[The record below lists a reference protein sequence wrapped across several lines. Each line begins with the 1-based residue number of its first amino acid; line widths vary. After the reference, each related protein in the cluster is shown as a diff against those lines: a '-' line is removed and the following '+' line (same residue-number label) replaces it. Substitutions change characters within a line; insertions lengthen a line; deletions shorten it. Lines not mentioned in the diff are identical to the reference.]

1 MKKRLNRMLSTLLIC
16 SMVMTLMPT
25 TVFATNRKDAVME
38 GYAGGLCEHHP
49 EHDDECGYSKG
60 IAGTACSHEHT
71 DDCYKEVIDCTH
83 RHDEDCYPDEIIW
96 DDETTPSDADRW
108 EPEYCPHICD
118 EESGCITKK
127 LNCQHEH
134 DDECGYSPATRGTPC
149 EFVCEICG
157 VDDDMKT
164 ATPSNAKAVTVAGVQ
179 AMIDALPDAEEV
191 RKGNAEKVKAQL
203 DAIDDAK
210 AELSDEEID
219 ELDLSRYME
228 VAAALE
234 QLLYGVATQSNAV
247 MLADYDG
254 PAIQLG
260 TGGISGPTEE
270 EVDGQGSY
278 YVPNSYIYFGINS
291 ENSSTPIKWRVL
303 DANTANAGTTSGM
316 FLLSEYLLASDVQ
329 FNSNYSKGNAYQG
342 SDAQTWCSSFVGNTS
357 NFSTAE
363 QAVMFGVAKTDSGES
378 GLYSIPWGESRLT
391 ANDKLFFLSVRELAD
406 YVGNYDN
413 APGLAATNTAQSA
426 GVWWLRSPDSGI
438 GYYTGTVYDDGEVVH
453 SLVNYDCA
461 ARPAFNL
468 NSDSILFTSAAEG
481 GKADAAVDSN
491 LTEVSTGSAE
501 WKLTLKDTSRSF
513 NASASNTLIMAGENL
528 TVTYSG
534 AGTGKNEYVSAML
547 ADNSGNIL
555 YYGRIAQNS
564 ANGTASVEIPSD
576 LTAGTYTLK
585 VFSEQYNGDYKTDYA
600 SEFQDITLTV
610 NGKVSEQFNLTPG
623 TTYWFDLSSAGIP
636 GSTNNA
642 LPDTSRH
649 YVPFTYVGSLNAY
662 VLKPA
667 SENVLTSSEEASQAT
682 DKDAKY
688 GYTYKHSLFI
698 ADYTMTHTISWK
710 ILNDNKLIFGTD
722 FQNNRVAYTLRAP
735 SAGNTYAYGD
745 NGGSTPDNNEWDT
758 ILKKAN
764 QSTQTNVSDYI
775 KNWEGIWS
783 YGQDTANTSAF
794 RQYRTIRGRM
804 ISAFSCNMEH
814 KAESLPKYG
823 FRPIL
828 EILDADTLGYDGL
841 KTIVLDLND
850 GKIGNTT
857 GTVNIVV
864 KNSESFTAPESSGLS
879 SPIGKTDTDFCWQG
893 SDGNSYIPGADVPA
907 GVTSLTAQWTPMTY
921 TVMLETNGGTI
932 ADGKDVISYTY
943 GVGATLPTEN
953 DITREGYTFEGWYA
967 DSSFSGAPVTEI
979 SSTDIGNKEF
989 YAKWI
994 ANIYAVTLNTNG
1006 GTIASGKD
1014 ITSYTYGDG
1023 ATLPTANDMTRE
1035 GYTFEG
1041 WYADSS
1047 FSGAPVTEI
1056 SSTDMGNK
1064 EFYAKWTR
1072 NTTPITPGDTVNY
1085 IVEHYKAGN
1094 NGYTLEETEYLGGKI
1109 GEDVTA
1115 EPKIYTGYTYN
1126 PDAVGSVSMGTL
1138 KKISSAADIVTL
1150 KLYYDLTVYTV
1161 TVENDGNGSASAV
1174 PVSATMGEKITLTV
1188 TPNSGYRF
1196 KEWQIVS
1203 GNVTISDDTFTMPA
1217 GNVTVKAL
1225 FERKSSSGSGGDSSS
1240 DRDASSSAI
1249 RKDPIKGRISSDR
1262 GILTGAANSTA
1273 NDGYSHWMQDD
1284 HGWWLR
1290 FADNSYPK
1298 GQKRGTSGSAYAWE
1312 YINGNW
1318 WAFDENGYA
1327 KTGWLWDET
1336 FGGWFY
1342 IDPERGMQTGWVL
1355 IDGVWYYFHPV
1366 SDGRRGIM
1374 YAGQKTP
1381 DGYYVDENGAWDG
1394 KGK

>member
-1 MKKRLNRMLSTLLIC
+1 M
-16 SMVMTLMPT
+16 
-25 TVFATNRKDAVME
+25 
-38 GYAGGLCEHHP
+38 
-49 EHDDECGYSKG
+49 
-60 IAGTACSHEHT
+60 
-71 DDCYKEVIDCTH
+71 
-83 RHDEDCYPDEIIW
+83 
-96 DDETTPSDADRW
+96 
-108 EPEYCPHICD
+108 
-118 EESGCITKK
+118 
-127 LNCQHEH
+127 
-134 DDECGYSPATRGTPC
+134 
-149 EFVCEICG
+149 
-157 VDDDMKT
+157 
-164 ATPSNAKAVTVAGVQ
+164 
-179 AMIDALPDAEEV
+179 
-191 RKGNAEKVKAQL
+191 
-203 DAIDDAK
+203 
-210 AELSDEEID
+210 
-219 ELDLSRYME
+219 
-228 VAAALE
+228 
-234 QLLYGVATQSNAV
+234 
-247 MLADYDG
+247 
-254 PAIQLG
+254 
-260 TGGISGPTEE
+260 
-270 EVDGQGSY
+270 
-278 YVPNSYIYFGINS
+278 
-291 ENSSTPIKWRVL
+291 
-303 DANTANAGTTSGM
+303 
-316 FLLSEYLLASDVQ
+316 
-329 FNSNYSKGNAYQG
+329 
-342 SDAQTWCSSFVGNTS
+342 
-357 NFSTAE
+357 
-363 QAVMFGVAKTDSGES
+363 
-378 GLYSIPWGESRLT
+378 
-391 ANDKLFFLSVRELAD
+391 
-406 YVGNYDN
+406 
-413 APGLAATNTAQSA
+413 
-426 GVWWLRSPDSGI
+426 
-438 GYYTGTVYDDGEVVH
+438 
-453 SLVNYDCA
+453 
-461 ARPAFNL
+461 
-468 NSDSILFTSAAEG
+468 
-481 GKADAAVDSN
+481 
-491 LTEVSTGSAE
+491 
-501 WKLTLKDTSRSF
+501 
-513 NASASNTLIMAGENL
+513 
-528 TVTYSG
+528 
-534 AGTGKNEYVSAML
+534 
-547 ADNSGNIL
+547 
-555 YYGRIAQNS
+555 
-564 ANGTASVEIPSD
+564 
-576 LTAGTYTLK
+576 
-585 VFSEQYNGDYKTDYA
+585 FSEQYNGDYKTDYA
-600 SEFQDITLTV
+600 SEFQNITLTV

-667 SENVLTSSEEASQAT
+667 SENVLTSSEEASQVT

-735 SAGNTYAYGD
+735 SAGHTYAYGD

-794 RQYRTIRGRM
+794 RQFRTIRGRM

-814 KAESLPKYG
+814 KAASLPKYG

-850 GKIGNTT
+850 GKIGDTT

-943 GVGATLPTEN
+943 GAGATLPTEN

-967 DSSFSGAPVTEI
+967 DSDFSGAPVTEI
-979 SSTDIGNKEF
+979 SS
-989 YAKWI
+989 A
-994 ANIYAVTLNTNG
+994 
-1006 GTIASGKD
+1006 
-1014 ITSYTYGDG
+1014 
-1023 ATLPTANDMTRE
+1023 
-1035 GYTFEG
+1035 
-1041 WYADSS
+1041 
-1047 FSGAPVTEI
+1047 
-1056 SSTDMGNK
+1056 DMGNK

-1072 NTTPITPGDTVNY
+1072 NTMPIIPGDTVNY

-1094 NGYTLEETEYLGGKI
+1094 NGYMLEETEKLGDKI
-1109 GEDVTA
+1109 GANVTA

-1126 PDAVGSVSMGTL
+1126 PDVAGSVTSGTL

-1150 KLYYDLTVYTV
+1150 KLYYDLTVYNV
-1161 TVENDGNGSASAV
+1161 TVENDGNGSASAA
-1174 PVSATMGEKITLTV
+1174 PASATMGGKITLTS

-1203 GNVTISDDTFTMPA
+1203 GNVTISGDAFTMPA
-1217 GNVTVKAL
+1217 GKVTVKAL
-1225 FERKSSSGSGGDSSS
+1225 FERKSSGGSGSSS
-1240 DRDASSSAI
+1240 DRDASSAAI

-1273 NDGYSHWMQDD
+1273 NDGYSHWMQDA

-1298 GQKRGTSGSAYAWE
+1298 GQKHGTSSIAYAWE
-1312 YINGNW
+1312 LINGNW
-1318 WAFDENGYA
+1318 WAFDEHGYT

-1355 IDGVWYYFHPV
+1355 IDGAWYYFHLV
-1366 SDGRRGIM
+1366 SDGRKGIM

-1381 DGYYVDENGAWDG
+1381 DGYYVDEKGAWDG
-1394 KGK
+1394 KEK

>member
-16 SMVMTLMPT
+16 SMVMTMMPT

-38 GYAGGLCEHHP
+38 EYAGGLCEHHP
-49 EHDDECGYSKG
+49 EHDDECGYSEG

-71 DDCYKEVIDCTH
+71 DDCYREVIDCTH
-83 RHDEDCYPDEIIW
+83 RHDEDCYPDESIW
-96 DDETTPSDADRW
+96 DDEATPSDADRL
-108 EPEYCPHICD
+108 EPEYCSHICD
-118 EESGCITKK
+118 EESGCVTKK
-127 LNCQHEH
+127 LKCQHEH
-134 DDECGYSPATRGTPC
+134 DDECGYSSTTRGTSC

-157 VDDDMKT
+157 VEDNMEV
-164 ATPSNAKAVTVAGVQ
+164 ATPSNAKAVTVASVQ
-179 AMIDALPDAEEV
+179 AMIDALPDAEKV
-191 RKGNAEKVKAQL
+191 RKDNAEEVKTQL
-203 DAIDDAK
+203 EAIDDAK

-219 ELDLSRYME
+219 ELDISRYME

-234 QLLYGVATQSNAV
+234 QLLYGVATPYNAV

-278 YVPNSYIYFGINS
+278 YAPNSYIYFGVNS
-291 ENSSTPIKWRVL
+291 GNSSTPIKWRVL
-303 DANTANAGTTSGM
+303 NADTANDGTTSGM

-329 FNSNYSKGNAYQG
+329 FRYNESIDNAYQG
-342 SDAQTWCSSFVGNTS
+342 SAAQFWCGLFLSNRL
-357 NFSTAE
+357 NFSTVE
-363 QAVMFGVAKTDSGES
+363 QDAMLGLVKTDSAEDD
-378 GLYSIPWGESRLT
+378 LYSISWGASSLT
-391 ANDKLFFLSVRELAD
+391 ATDKLFFLSVQELAD
-406 YVGNYDN
+406 YVGNYLA
-413 APGLAATNTAQSA
+413 APGMAATNTSLSA
-426 GVWWLRSPDSGI
+426 SEWWLRSP
-438 GYYTGTVYDDGEVVH
+438 YAYVRTAVGTVFKDGNVRY
-453 SLVNYDCA
+453 SSAQNYWA

-468 NSDSILFTSAAEG
+468 DLNAVLFTSAAEG
-481 GKADAAVDSN
+481 GKSDVLVDSN
-491 LTEVSTGSAE
+491 LTEVGTGSTE
-501 WKLTLKDTSRSF
+501 WKLTLRDTSRSF
-513 NASASNTLIMAGENL
+513 NASASNTLVRVGENL

-534 AGTGKNEYVSAML
+534 AGTGEKEYVSAML

-564 ANGTASVEIPSD
+564 ANGTASVAIPSD
-576 LTAGTYTLK
+576 LTTGTYTLK

-662 VLKPA
+662 ALKPA
-667 SENVLTSSEEASQAT
+667 SENVLTSSEEASKVT
-682 DKDAKY
+682 DKDAQY

-698 ADYTMTHTISWK
+698 ADYNVTHGISWK

-735 SAGNTYAYGD
+735 SAGHTYAYGD

-794 RQYRTIRGRM
+794 RQYRTIRGRI

-850 GKIGNTT
+850 GKIGDTT

-967 DSSFSGAPVTEI
+967 DSSFSGTPVTEI
-979 SSTDIGNKEF
+979 SSD
-989 YAKWI
+989 
-994 ANIYAVTLNTNG
+994 
-1006 GTIASGKD
+1006 
-1014 ITSYTYGDG
+1014 
-1023 ATLPTANDMTRE
+1023 
-1035 GYTFEG
+1035 
-1041 WYADSS
+1041 
-1047 FSGAPVTEI
+1047 
-1056 SSTDMGNK
+1056 DMGNK

-1072 NTTPITPGDTVNY
+1072 NTTPIIPGDTVNY

-1094 NGYTLEETEYLGGKI
+1094 NGYMLEETEKLGDKI
-1109 GEDVTA
+1109 GANVTA

-1126 PDAVGSVSMGTL
+1126 PDVAGSVTSGTL

-1161 TVENDGNGSASAV
+1161 TVENDGNGSTSAA

-1203 GNVTISDDTFTMPA
+1203 GNVTISGDAFTMPA
-1217 GNVTVKAL
+1217 GKVTVKAL
-1225 FERKSSSGSGGDSSS
+1225 FERKSSGGSGSSS
-1240 DRDASSSAI
+1240 DRDTSSSVI

-1262 GILTGAANSTA
+1262 GIITGAANSTA
-1273 NDGYSHWMQDD
+1273 NDGYSHWMQNE

-1298 GQKRGTSGSAYAWE
+1298 GRKHGTSGSAYAWE
-1312 YINGNW
+1312 YINGSW

-1327 KTGWLWDET
+1327 KTGWLRDEA

-1342 IDPERGMQTGWVL
+1342 MDPERGMQTGWVL

-1381 DGYYVDENGAWDG
+1381 DGYYVDEKGAWDG
-1394 KGK
+1394 KEK

>member
-38 GYAGGLCEHHP
+38 EYAGGLCEHHP
-49 EHDDECGYSKG
+49 EHDDECGYSEG
-60 IAGTACSHEHT
+60 IAGTDCSHEHT
-71 DDCYKEVIDCTH
+71 DDCYTEVVKCTH

-96 DDETTPSDADRW
+96 DDEATPSDADRW
-108 EPEYCPHICD
+108 EPEDCPHMC
-118 EESGCITKK
+118 EEDSECITKK
-127 LNCQHEH
+127 LNCRHEH

-149 EFVCEICG
+149 EFECEICG

-179 AMIDALPDAEEV
+179 AMIDALPDVEEV

-219 ELDLSRYME
+219 ELDLSHYME

-270 EVDGQGSY
+270 EEDGKGSY
-278 YVPNSYIYFGINS
+278 YVPNSYIYFGVNS
-291 ENSSTPIKWRVL
+291 GNSSTPIKWRVL
-303 DANTANAGTTSGM
+303 DADMANDGTTSGM

-329 FNSNYSKGNAYQG
+329 FNSNVSKSNAYQG
-342 SDAQTWCSSFVGNTS
+342 SDAQTWCSSFAGNIS

-363 QAVMFGVAKTDSGES
+363 QAVMFGVAKIDSAES
-378 GLYSIPWGESRLT
+378 SLYDYPWRESSLT

-406 YVGNYDN
+406 YVGNYIV
-413 APGLAATNTAQSA
+413 APGLVATDTAQRR
-426 GVWWLRSPDSGI
+426 GVWWLRSPSARYNEDA
-438 GYYTGTVYDDGEVVH
+438 GTVPAVG
-453 SLVNYDCA
+453 LVRPNLMDSVWA

-468 NSDSILFTSAAEG
+468 NLNAVLFSSAADG
-481 GKADAAVDSN
+481 GKTDAEIDSN
-491 LTEVSTGSAE
+491 LTEVGTGSAE
-501 WKLTLKDTSRSF
+501 WKLTLKDTDRSF
-513 NASASNTLIMAGENL
+513 NASASNTWVRTGENL
-528 TVTYSG
+528 TITYRG
-534 AGTGKNEYVSAML
+534 ARTGENEYVSAMI

-564 ANGTASVEIPSD
+564 ANGTASVAIPSD
-576 LTAGTYTLK
+576 LTTGTYTLK

-610 NGKVSEQFNLTPG
+610 KGKVSEQFNLTPG
-623 TTYWFDLSSAGIP
+623 TTYLFDLSAMDIP
-636 GSTNNA
+636 GTVNDD
-642 LPDTSRH
+642 LPDKTMH
-649 YVPFTYVGSLNAY
+649 YVPFTYVGTVDAY
-662 VLKPA
+662 VLNSSSSGENGAADDA
-667 SENVLTSSEEASQAT
+667 SGTIDSSAQ
-682 DKDAKY
+682 Y
-688 GYTYKHSLFI
+688 GYTYDHSLFI
-698 ADYTMTHTISWK
+698 ADNVVTHAVSWEA
-710 ILNDNKLIFGTD
+710 LNSKNIIFGTT
-722 FQNNRVAYTLRAP
+722 FQNNGVGYTLRAP
-735 SAGNTYAYGD
+735 SV
-745 NGGSTPDNNEWDT
+745 GSSAADSKGVTPQSNEWDK
-758 ILKKAN
+758 ILDKDN
-764 QSTQTNVSDYI
+764 GYI
-775 KNWEGIWS
+775 KNWSGIFSW
-783 YGQDTANTSAF
+783 GQDSCKIVDRAV
-794 RQYRTIRGRM
+794 RGYYSGHFWIYYDATYPYP
-804 ISAFSCNMEH
+804 IS
-814 KAESLPKYG
+814 G
-823 FRPIL
+823 FRPVL
-828 EILDADTLGYDGL
+828 EALNPDTLGSDGL
-841 KTIVLDLND
+841 KTVALDLN
-850 GKIGNTT
+850 GGSIGDAT
-857 GTVNIVV
+857 GTGNIVV
-864 KNSESFTAPESSGLS
+864 KNGESFTAPENSSLS
-879 SPIGKTDTDFCWQG
+879 SPIGKTDTDFCWMG
-893 SDGNSYIPGADVPA
+893 SDGNSYVPGADVPA
-907 GVTSLTAQWTPMTY
+907 DVTSLTAQWTALIY
-921 TVMLETNGGTI
+921 T
-932 ADGKDVISYTY
+932 
-943 GVGATLPTEN
+943 
-953 DITREGYTFEGWYA
+953 
-967 DSSFSGAPVTEI
+967 
-979 SSTDIGNKEF
+979 
-989 YAKWI
+989 
-994 ANIYAVTLNTNG
+994 VTLNTNG

-1014 ITSYTYGDG
+1014 VTSYTYGDG
-1023 ATLPTANDMTRE
+1023 ATLPTANDITRD
-1035 GYTFEG
+1035 GYIFDG

-1047 FSGAPVTEI
+1047 FSGTPVTAI
-1056 SSTDMGNK
+1056 SSTDIGNK

-1072 NTTPITPGDTVNY
+1072 NTTPIIPGDTVRY

-1094 NGYTLEETEYLGGKI
+1094 NGYTLEETEYPGGKI

-1161 TVENDGNGSASAV
+1161 TVENDGNGSTSAA

-1203 GNVTISDDTFTMPA
+1203 GNVTISGDAFTMPA
-1217 GNVTVKAL
+1217 GKVTVKAL
-1225 FERKSSSGSGGDSSS
+1225 FERKSSGGSGSSS
-1240 DRDASSSAI
+1240 DRDASSAAI

-1262 GILTGAANSTA
+1262 GIITGAANSTA
-1273 NDGYSHWMQDD
+1273 NDGYSHWMQDAY
-1284 HGWWLR
+1284 GWWLR

-1298 GQKRGTSGSAYAWE
+1298 GKKHGTSGIAYAWE
-1312 YINGNW
+1312 LINGNW

-1327 KTGWLWDET
+1327 KTGSLRDET

-1342 IDPERGMQTGWVL
+1342 IDPKRGMQIGWVL

-1366 SDGRRGIM
+1366 SDGRKGIM

-1394 KGK
+1394 KEK

>member
-38 GYAGGLCEHHP
+38 EYAGGLCEHHP
-49 EHDDECGYSKG
+49 EHDDECGYSEG
-60 IAGTACSHEHT
+60 IAGTDCSHEHT
-71 DDCYKEVIDCTH
+71 DDCYTEVVKCTH

-96 DDETTPSDADRW
+96 DDEATPSDADRW
-108 EPEYCPHICD
+108 EPEDCPHMC
-118 EESGCITKK
+118 EEDSECITKK
-127 LNCQHEH
+127 LNCRHEH

-149 EFVCEICG
+149 EFECEICG

-179 AMIDALPDAEEV
+179 AMIDALPDVEEV

-219 ELDLSRYME
+219 ELDLSHYME

-254 PAIQLG
+254 PTIQLG

-270 EVDGQGSY
+270 EEDGKGSY
-278 YVPNSYIYFGINS
+278 YVPNSYIYFGVNS
-291 ENSSTPIKWRVL
+291 GNSSTPIKWRVL
-303 DANTANAGTTSGM
+303 DADMANDGTTSGM

-329 FNSNYSKGNAYQG
+329 FRYNESIDNAYQG
-342 SDAQTWCSSFVGNTS
+342 SAAQFWCGLFLSNRL
-357 NFSTAE
+357 NFSTVE
-363 QAVMFGVAKTDSGES
+363 QDAMLGLVKTDSAEDD
-378 GLYSIPWGESRLT
+378 LYSISWGESSLT
-391 ANDKLFFLSVRELAD
+391 ATDKLFFLSVQELAD
-406 YVGNYDN
+406 YVGNYL
-413 APGLAATNTAQSA
+413 ATPGMAATNTSLSA
-426 GVWWLRSPDSGI
+426 SEWWLRSP
-438 GYYTGTVYDDGEVVH
+438 YAYVRTAVGTVFKDGNVRY
-453 SLVNYDCA
+453 SSAQNYWA

-468 NSDSILFTSAAEG
+468 DLNAVLFTSAAEG
-481 GKADAAVDSN
+481 GKSDVLVDSN
-491 LTEVSTGSAE
+491 LTEVGTGSTE

-513 NASASNTLIMAGENL
+513 NASASNTLVRVGENL

-534 AGTGKNEYVSAML
+534 AGTGKNEYVSAMI

-576 LTAGTYTLK
+576 LTTGTYTLK

-610 NGKVSEQFNLTPG
+610 KGKVSEQFNLTPG
-623 TTYWFDLSSAGIP
+623 TTYLFDLSAMDIP
-636 GSTNNA
+636 GTVNDD
-642 LPDTSRH
+642 LPDKTMH
-649 YVPFTYVGSLNAY
+649 YVPFTYVGTVDAY
-662 VLKPA
+662 VLNSSSSGENGAADDA
-667 SENVLTSSEEASQAT
+667 SGTIDSSAQ
-682 DKDAKY
+682 Y
-688 GYTYKHSLFI
+688 GYTYDHSLFI
-698 ADYTMTHTISWK
+698 ADNVVTHAVSWEA
-710 ILNDNKLIFGTD
+710 LNSKNIIFGTT
-722 FQNNRVAYTLRAP
+722 FQNNGVGYTLRAP
-735 SAGNTYAYGD
+735 SV
-745 NGGSTPDNNEWDT
+745 GSSAADSKGVTPQSNEWDK
-758 ILKKAN
+758 ILDKDN
-764 QSTQTNVSDYI
+764 GYI
-775 KNWEGIWS
+775 KNWSGICSW
-783 YGQDTANTSAF
+783 GQDSCMIVDRAV
-794 RQYRTIRGRM
+794 RGYYSGHFWTYYEATYPYP
-804 ISAFSCNMEH
+804 IS
-814 KAESLPKYG
+814 G
-823 FRPIL
+823 FRPVL
-828 EILDADTLGYDGL
+828 EALNPDTLGSDGL
-841 KTIVLDLND
+841 KTVALDLN
-850 GKIGNTT
+850 GGSIGDAT
-857 GTVNIVV
+857 GTGNIVV
-864 KNSESFTAPESSGLS
+864 KNGESFTAPESSGLS

-943 GVGATLPTEN
+943 GE
-953 DITREGYTFEGWYA
+953 
-967 DSSFSGAPVTEI
+967 
-979 SSTDIGNKEF
+979 
-989 YAKWI
+989 
-994 ANIYAVTLNTNG
+994 
-1006 GTIASGKD
+1006 
-1014 ITSYTYGDG
+1014 G

-1035 GYTFEG
+1035 GYTFDG

-1047 FSGAPVTEI
+1047 FSGAPVMEISNTDIGNKEFYAKWNANIYAVTLNPNAGTIASGKDITSYTYGNGATLPTSNDMTREGYTFEGWYADSLFSGAPVTEI
-1056 SSTDMGNK
+1056 NSTDMGNK

-1072 NTTPITPGDTVNY
+1072 NTTPIIPGDTVNY

-1094 NGYTLEETEYLGGKI
+1094 NGYMLEETEKLGDKI
-1109 GEDVTA
+1109 GANVTA

-1126 PDAVGSVSMGTL
+1126 PDVAGSVTSGTL

-1150 KLYYDLTVYTV
+1150 KLYYDLTVYNV
-1161 TVENDGNGSASAV
+1161 TVENDGNGSASAA
-1174 PVSATMGEKITLTV
+1174 PASATMGGKITLTV

-1249 RKDPIKGRISSDR
+1249 RKDPVRGWTSSDR
-1262 GILTGAANSTA
+1262 GIITGAANSMA
-1273 NDGYSHWMQDD
+1273 NDGYSHWMQDAY
-1284 HGWWLR
+1284 GWWLR

-1298 GQKRGTSGSAYAWE
+1298 GQKHGMSGIAYMWE

-1327 KTGWLWDET
+1327 KIGWLRDET

-1342 IDPERGMQTGWVL
+1342 IDPERGMQTGWVRL
-1355 IDGVWYYFHPV
+1355 GGAWYYFHQV
-1366 SDGRRGIM
+1366 SDGRKGIM
-1374 YAGQKTP
+1374 YAGRKTP

-1394 KGK
+1394 KEK

>member
-1 MKKRLNRMLSTLLIC
+1 MSTSSTL
-16 SMVMTLMPT
+16 
-25 TVFATNRKDAVME
+25 
-38 GYAGGLCEHHP
+38 
-49 EHDDECGYSKG
+49 
-60 IAGTACSHEHT
+60 
-71 DDCYKEVIDCTH
+71 
-83 RHDEDCYPDEIIW
+83 
-96 DDETTPSDADRW
+96 
-108 EPEYCPHICD
+108 
-118 EESGCITKK
+118 
-127 LNCQHEH
+127 
-134 DDECGYSPATRGTPC
+134 
-149 EFVCEICG
+149 
-157 VDDDMKT
+157 
-164 ATPSNAKAVTVAGVQ
+164 
-179 AMIDALPDAEEV
+179 V
-191 RKGNAEKVKAQL
+191 RV
-203 DAIDDAK
+203 
-210 AELSDEEID
+210 
-219 ELDLSRYME
+219 
-228 VAAALE
+228 
-234 QLLYGVATQSNAV
+234 
-247 MLADYDG
+247 
-254 PAIQLG
+254 
-260 TGGISGPTEE
+260 
-270 EVDGQGSY
+270 
-278 YVPNSYIYFGINS
+278 
-291 ENSSTPIKWRVL
+291 
-303 DANTANAGTTSGM
+303 
-316 FLLSEYLLASDVQ
+316 
-329 FNSNYSKGNAYQG
+329 
-342 SDAQTWCSSFVGNTS
+342 
-357 NFSTAE
+357 
-363 QAVMFGVAKTDSGES
+363 
-378 GLYSIPWGESRLT
+378 
-391 ANDKLFFLSVRELAD
+391 
-406 YVGNYDN
+406 
-413 APGLAATNTAQSA
+413 
-426 GVWWLRSPDSGI
+426 
-438 GYYTGTVYDDGEVVH
+438 
-453 SLVNYDCA
+453 
-461 ARPAFNL
+461 
-468 NSDSILFTSAAEG
+468 
-481 GKADAAVDSN
+481 
-491 LTEVSTGSAE
+491 
-501 WKLTLKDTSRSF
+501 
-513 NASASNTLIMAGENL
+513 GENL

-600 SEFQDITLTV
+600 SEFQNITLTV

-667 SENVLTSSEEASQAT
+667 SENVLTSSEEASQVT

-735 SAGNTYAYGD
+735 SAGHTYAYGD

-794 RQYRTIRGRM
+794 RQFRTIRGRM

-814 KAESLPKYG
+814 KAASLPKYG

-850 GKIGNTT
+850 GKIGDTT

-943 GVGATLPTEN
+943 GEGATLPTAN
-953 DITREGYTFEGWYA
+953 DMTREGYTFDGWYA
-967 DSSFSGAPVTEI
+967 DSSFSGAPVMEI
-979 SSTDIGNKEF
+979 SNTDIGNKEF
-989 YAKWI
+989 YAKWN
-994 ANIYAVTLNTNG
+994 ANIYAVTLNPNG

-1014 ITSYTYGDG
+1014 VTSYTYGEG

-1041 WYADSS
+1041 WYADSD

-1072 NTTPITPGDTVNY
+1072 NTMPIIPGDTVNY

-1094 NGYTLEETEYLGGKI
+1094 NGYMLEETEKLGDKI
-1109 GEDVTA
+1109 GANVTA

-1126 PDAVGSVSMGTL
+1126 PDVAGSVTSGTL

-1150 KLYYDLTVYTV
+1150 KLYYDLTVYNV
-1161 TVENDGNGSASAV
+1161 TVENDGNGSASAA
-1174 PVSATMGEKITLTV
+1174 PASATMGGKITLTS

-1196 KEWQIVS
+1196 KEWHIVS
-1203 GNVTISDDTFTMPA
+1203 GDVTISGDVFTMPA
-1217 GNVTVKAL
+1217 GNVVVKAV
-1225 FERKSSSGSGGDSSS
+1225 FERKSSDGSGRDSSS
-1240 DRDASSSAI
+1240 DRDTSSSAI
-1249 RKDPIKGRISSDR
+1249 RKDPIRGWTSSDR
-1262 GILTGAANSTA
+1262 GIITGAANSIA

-1298 GQKRGTSGSAYAWE
+1298 GQKRGTSGTAYVWE
-1312 YINGNW
+1312 LINGSW

-1327 KTGWLWDET
+1327 KIGWLRDDT

-1342 IDPERGMQTGWVL
+1342 IDPERGMQTGWVRL
-1355 IDGVWYYFHPV
+1355 GGAWYYFHQV
-1366 SDGRRGIM
+1366 SDGRKGIM
-1374 YAGQKTP
+1374 YAGRKTP

-1394 KGK
+1394 KEK

>member
-1 MKKRLNRMLSTLLIC
+1 
-16 SMVMTLMPT
+16 
-25 TVFATNRKDAVME
+25 ME
-38 GYAGGLCEHHP
+38 EYAGGLCEHHP
-49 EHDDECGYSKG
+49 EHDEECGYSEG

-71 DDCYKEVIDCTH
+71 DDCYREVIDCTH
-83 RHDEDCYPDEIIW
+83 RHDEDCYPDESIW
-96 DDETTPSDADRW
+96 DDEATPSDADRL
-108 EPEYCPHICD
+108 EPEYCSHICD
-118 EESGCITKK
+118 EESGCVTKK
-127 LNCQHEH
+127 LKCQHEH
-134 DDECGYSPATRGTPC
+134 DDECGYSSTTRGTSC

-157 VDDDMKT
+157 VEDNMEM
-164 ATPSNAKAVTVAGVQ
+164 ATPSNAKAVTVASVQ
-179 AMIDALPDAEEV
+179 AMIDALPDAEKV
-191 RKGNAEKVKAQL
+191 RKDNAEEVKAQL
-203 DAIDDAK
+203 EAIDDAK

-219 ELDLSRYME
+219 ELDISRYME

-234 QLLYGVATQSNAV
+234 QLLYGVATPYNAV

-270 EVDGQGSY
+270 EEDGKGSY
-278 YVPNSYIYFGINS
+278 YAPSSYVYFGVNS
-291 ENSSTPIKWRVL
+291 GNSSTPIKWRVL
-303 DANTANAGTTSGM
+303 DADMANDGTTSGM
-316 FLLSEYLLASDVQ
+316 FLLSEYLLASGVQ
-329 FNSNYSKGNAYQG
+329 FRYNESIDNAYQG
-342 SDAQTWCSSFVGNTS
+342 SAAQFWCGLFLSNRL
-357 NFSTAE
+357 NFSTVE
-363 QAVMFGVAKTDSGES
+363 QDAMLGLVKTDSAEDD
-378 GLYSIPWGESRLT
+378 LYSISWGESSLT
-391 ANDKLFFLSVRELAD
+391 ATDKLFFLSVQELAD
-406 YVGNYDN
+406 YVGNYL
-413 APGLAATNTAQSA
+413 ATPGMAATNTSLSA
-426 GVWWLRSPDSGI
+426 SEWWLRSP
-438 GYYTGTVYDDGEVVH
+438 YAYVRTAVGTVFKDGNVRY
-453 SLVNYDCA
+453 SSAQNYWA

-468 NSDSILFTSAAEG
+468 DLNAVLFTSAAEG
-481 GKADAAVDSN
+481 GKSDVLVDSN
-491 LTEVSTGSAE
+491 LTEVGTGSTE
-501 WKLTLKDTSRSF
+501 WKLTLRDTSRSF
-513 NASASNTLIMAGENL
+513 NASASNTLVRVGENL

-534 AGTGKNEYVSAML
+534 AGTGEKEYVSAML

-662 VLKPA
+662 ALKPA
-667 SENVLTSSEEASQAT
+667 SENVLTSSEEASKVT
-682 DKDAKY
+682 DKDAQY

-698 ADYTMTHTISWK
+698 ADYNVTHGISWK

-735 SAGNTYAYGD
+735 SAGHTYAYGD

-764 QSTQTNVSDYI
+764 QSTQTNISDYI

-783 YGQDTANTSAF
+783 YGQDTANTSDF
-794 RQYRTIRGRM
+794 RQYRTIRGRI

-850 GKIGNTT
+850 GKIGDTT

-893 SDGNSYIPGADVPA
+893 SDGNSYIPGAEVPA

-943 GVGATLPTEN
+943 GAGATLPTEN

-967 DSSFSGAPVTEI
+967 DSSFSGTPVTEI
-979 SSTDIGNKEF
+979 SSD
-989 YAKWI
+989 
-994 ANIYAVTLNTNG
+994 
-1006 GTIASGKD
+1006 
-1014 ITSYTYGDG
+1014 
-1023 ATLPTANDMTRE
+1023 
-1035 GYTFEG
+1035 
-1041 WYADSS
+1041 
-1047 FSGAPVTEI
+1047 
-1056 SSTDMGNK
+1056 DMGNK
-1064 EFYAKWTR
+1064 EFYAKWMR
-1072 NTTPITPGDTVNY
+1072 NTTPIIPGDTVNY
-1085 IVEHYKAGN
+1085 VVEHYKASD
-1094 NGYTLEETEYLGGKI
+1094 NGYTLEETEKLGDKI
-1109 GEDVTA
+1109 GSNVTA

-1126 PDAVGSVSMGTL
+1126 PDAVGSVTRATL

-1161 TVENDGNGSASAV
+1161 TVEHDGNGSASAV

-1196 KEWQIVS
+1196 QEWQIVS
-1203 GNVTISDDTFTMPA
+1203 GDVTISDDTFTMPA
-1217 GNVTVKAL
+1217 GNVVVKAV
-1225 FERKSSSGSGGDSSS
+1225 FERKSSDGGGRDSSS
-1240 DRDASSSAI
+1240 DRDTSSSTI

-1262 GILTGAANSTA
+1262 GIITGAANSTA
-1273 NDGYSHWMQDD
+1273 NDGYSHWMQNE

-1298 GQKRGTSGSAYAWE
+1298 GRKHGMSGSAYAWE
-1312 YINGNW
+1312 LINGSW
-1318 WAFDENGYA
+1318 WAFDENSYA
-1327 KTGWLWDET
+1327 KTGWLRDEA

-1342 IDPERGMQTGWVL
+1342 IDPERGMQTGWVRL
-1355 IDGVWYYFHPV
+1355 DGVWYYFHPV
-1366 SDGRRGIM
+1366 SDGRKGIM

-1381 DGYYVDENGAWDG
+1381 DGYYVDEKGAWDG
-1394 KGK
+1394 KEK

>member
-16 SMVMTLMPT
+16 SMVMTMMPT

-38 GYAGGLCEHHP
+38 EYAGGLCEHHP
-49 EHDDECGYSKG
+49 EHDDECGYSEG

-71 DDCYKEVIDCTH
+71 DDCYREVIDCTH
-83 RHDEDCYPDEIIW
+83 RHDEDCYPGESIW
-96 DDETTPSDADRW
+96 DDEATPSDADRL
-108 EPEYCPHICD
+108 EPEYCSHICD
-118 EESGCITKK
+118 EESGCVTKK
-127 LNCQHEH
+127 LKCQHEH
-134 DDECGYSPATRGTPC
+134 DDECGYSSTTRGTSC

-157 VDDDMKT
+157 VEDNMEM
-164 ATPSNAKAVTVAGVQ
+164 ATPSNAKAVTVASVQ
-179 AMIDALPDAEEV
+179 AMIDALPDAEKV
-191 RKGNAEKVKAQL
+191 RKDNAEEVKAQL
-203 DAIDDAK
+203 EAIDDAK

-219 ELDLSRYME
+219 ELDISRYME

-234 QLLYGVATQSNAV
+234 QLLYGVATPYNAV

-270 EVDGQGSY
+270 EEDGKGSY
-278 YVPNSYIYFGINS
+278 YAPNSYIYFGVNS
-291 ENSSTPIKWRVL
+291 GNSSTPIKWRVL
-303 DANTANAGTTSGM
+303 DADTANDGTTSGM

-329 FNSNYSKGNAYQG
+329 FRYNESIDNAYQG
-342 SDAQTWCSSFVGNTS
+342 SAAQFWCGLFLSNRL
-357 NFSTAE
+357 NFSTVE
-363 QAVMFGVAKTDSGES
+363 QDAMLGLVKTDSAEDD
-378 GLYSIPWGESRLT
+378 LYSISWGESSLT
-391 ANDKLFFLSVRELAD
+391 ATDKLFFLSVQELAD
-406 YVGNYDN
+406 YVGNYL
-413 APGLAATNTAQSA
+413 ATPGMAATNTSLSA
-426 GVWWLRSPDSGI
+426 SEWWLRSP
-438 GYYTGTVYDDGEVVH
+438 YAYVRTAVGTVFKDGNVRY
-453 SLVNYDCA
+453 SSAQNYWA

-468 NSDSILFTSAAEG
+468 DLNAVLFTSAAEG
-481 GKADAAVDSN
+481 GKSDVLVDSN
-491 LTEVSTGSAE
+491 LTEVGTGSTE

-513 NASASNTLIMAGENL
+513 NASASNTLVRVGENL

-735 SAGNTYAYGD
+735 SAGHTYAYGD

-794 RQYRTIRGRM
+794 RQYRTICGRI

-814 KAESLPKYG
+814 KEGSLPKYG

-850 GKIGNTT
+850 GKIGDTT

-967 DSSFSGAPVTEI
+967 DSSFSGTPVTEI
-979 SSTDIGNKEF
+979 SSD
-989 YAKWI
+989 
-994 ANIYAVTLNTNG
+994 
-1006 GTIASGKD
+1006 
-1014 ITSYTYGDG
+1014 
-1023 ATLPTANDMTRE
+1023 
-1035 GYTFEG
+1035 
-1041 WYADSS
+1041 
-1047 FSGAPVTEI
+1047 
-1056 SSTDMGNK
+1056 DMGNK
-1064 EFYAKWTR
+1064 EFYAKWMR
-1072 NTTPITPGDTVNY
+1072 NTTPIIPGDTVNY
-1085 IVEHYKAGN
+1085 VVEHYKASD
-1094 NGYTLEETEYLGGKI
+1094 NGYTLEETEKLGDKI
-1109 GEDVTA
+1109 GSNVTA

-1161 TVENDGNGSASAV
+1161 TVENDGNGSASAA

-1203 GNVTISDDTFTMPA
+1203 GDVTISDDTFTMPA
-1217 GNVTVKAL
+1217 GNVVVKAV
-1225 FERKSSSGSGGDSSS
+1225 FERKSSDGGGRDSSS
-1240 DRDASSSAI
+1240 DRDTSSSAI
-1249 RKDPIKGRISSDR
+1249 RKDPIRGWTSSDR
-1262 GILTGAANSTA
+1262 GIITGAANSTA
-1273 NDGYSHWMQDD
+1273 NDGYSHWMQNE

-1298 GQKRGTSGSAYAWE
+1298 GRKHGMSGSAYAWE
-1312 YINGNW
+1312 LINGSW
-1318 WAFDENGYA
+1318 WAFDENSYA
-1327 KTGWLWDET
+1327 KTGWLRDEA

-1342 IDPERGMQTGWVL
+1342 MDPERGMQTGWVL

-1381 DGYYVDENGAWDG
+1381 DGYYVDEKGAWDG
-1394 KGK
+1394 KEK

>member
-1 MKKRLNRMLSTLLIC
+1 
-16 SMVMTLMPT
+16 
-25 TVFATNRKDAVME
+25 
-38 GYAGGLCEHHP
+38 
-49 EHDDECGYSKG
+49 
-60 IAGTACSHEHT
+60 
-71 DDCYKEVIDCTH
+71 
-83 RHDEDCYPDEIIW
+83 
-96 DDETTPSDADRW
+96 
-108 EPEYCPHICD
+108 
-118 EESGCITKK
+118 
-127 LNCQHEH
+127 
-134 DDECGYSPATRGTPC
+134 
-149 EFVCEICG
+149 
-157 VDDDMKT
+157 
-164 ATPSNAKAVTVAGVQ
+164 
-179 AMIDALPDAEEV
+179 
-191 RKGNAEKVKAQL
+191 
-203 DAIDDAK
+203 
-210 AELSDEEID
+210 
-219 ELDLSRYME
+219 
-228 VAAALE
+228 
-234 QLLYGVATQSNAV
+234 
-247 MLADYDG
+247 
-254 PAIQLG
+254 
-260 TGGISGPTEE
+260 
-270 EVDGQGSY
+270 
-278 YVPNSYIYFGINS
+278 
-291 ENSSTPIKWRVL
+291 
-303 DANTANAGTTSGM
+303 M

-329 FNSNYSKGNAYQG
+329 FNSNVSKGNAYQG
-342 SDAQTWCSSFVGNTS
+342 SDAQTWCSSFAGNIS

-363 QAVMFGVAKTDSGES
+363 QAVMFGVAKIDSAES
-378 GLYSIPWGESRLT
+378 SLYDYPWRESSLT

-406 YVGNYDN
+406 YVGNYIV
-413 APGLAATNTAQSA
+413 APGLVATDTAQRR
-426 GVWWLRSPDSGI
+426 GVWWLRSPSARYNEDA
-438 GYYTGTVYDDGEVVH
+438 GTVPAVG
-453 SLVNYDCA
+453 LVRPNLMDSVWA

-468 NSDSILFTSAAEG
+468 NLNAVLFSSAADG
-481 GKADAAVDSN
+481 GKTDAEIDSN
-491 LTEVSTGSAE
+491 LTEVGTGSAE
-501 WKLTLKDTSRSF
+501 WKLTLRDTSRSF
-513 NASASNTLIMAGENL
+513 NASASNTLVRVGENL

-547 ADNSGNIL
+547 VDSSGNIL

-564 ANGTASVEIPSD
+564 ANGTTSVAIPSD

-600 SEFQDITLTV
+600 IEFQDITLTV
-610 NGKVSEQFNLTPG
+610 NGKVSEQFNLTAG

-698 ADYTMTHTISWK
+698 ADYNVTHGISWK

-735 SAGNTYAYGD
+735 SAGHTYAYGD

-794 RQYRTIRGRM
+794 RQYRTIRGRI

-850 GKIGNTT
+850 GKIGDTT

-893 SDGNSYIPGADVPA
+893 SDGNSYIPGAEVPA

-943 GVGATLPTEN
+943 GAGATLPTEN

-967 DSSFSGAPVTEI
+967 DSSFSGTPVTEI
-979 SSTDIGNKEF
+979 SSD
-989 YAKWI
+989 
-994 ANIYAVTLNTNG
+994 
-1006 GTIASGKD
+1006 
-1014 ITSYTYGDG
+1014 
-1023 ATLPTANDMTRE
+1023 
-1035 GYTFEG
+1035 
-1041 WYADSS
+1041 
-1047 FSGAPVTEI
+1047 
-1056 SSTDMGNK
+1056 DMGNK
-1064 EFYAKWTR
+1064 EFYAKWMR
-1072 NTTPITPGDTVNY
+1072 NTTPIIPGDTVNY
-1085 IVEHYKAGN
+1085 VVEHYKASD
-1094 NGYTLEETEYLGGKI
+1094 NGYTLEETEKLGDKI
-1109 GEDVTA
+1109 GSNVTA

-1161 TVENDGNGSASAV
+1161 TVENDGNGSASAA

-1196 KEWQIVS
+1196 QEWQIVS
-1203 GNVTISDDTFTMPA
+1203 GDVMISDDTFTMPA
-1217 GNVTVKAL
+1217 GNVVVKAV
-1225 FERKSSSGSGGDSSS
+1225 FERKSSDGGGRDSSS
-1240 DRDASSSAI
+1240 DRDTSSSAI

-1262 GILTGAANSTA
+1262 GIITGAANSTA
-1273 NDGYSHWMQDD
+1273 NDGYSHWMQNE

-1298 GQKRGTSGSAYAWE
+1298 GRKHGTSGSAYAWE
-1312 YINGNW
+1312 YINGSW

-1327 KTGWLWDET
+1327 KTGWLRDEA

-1342 IDPERGMQTGWVL
+1342 MDPERGMQTGWVL

-1381 DGYYVDENGAWDG
+1381 DGYYVDEKGAWDG
-1394 KGK
+1394 KEK

>member
-1 MKKRLNRMLSTLLIC
+1 
-16 SMVMTLMPT
+16 
-25 TVFATNRKDAVME
+25 ME
-38 GYAGGLCEHHP
+38 EYAGGLCEHHP
-49 EHDDECGYSKG
+49 EHDDECGYSEG

-71 DDCYKEVIDCTH
+71 DDCYREVIDCTH
-83 RHDEDCYPDEIIW
+83 RHDEDCYPGESIW
-96 DDETTPSDADRW
+96 DDEATPSDADRL
-108 EPEYCPHICD
+108 EPEYCSHICD
-118 EESGCITKK
+118 EESGCVTKK
-127 LNCQHEH
+127 LKCQHEH
-134 DDECGYSPATRGTPC
+134 DDECGYSSTTRGTSC

-157 VDDDMKT
+157 VEDNMEM
-164 ATPSNAKAVTVAGVQ
+164 ATPSNAKAVTVASVQ
-179 AMIDALPDAEEV
+179 AMIDALPDAEKV
-191 RKGNAEKVKAQL
+191 RKDNAEEVKAQL
-203 DAIDDAK
+203 EAIDDAK

-219 ELDLSRYME
+219 ELDISRYME

-234 QLLYGVATQSNAV
+234 QLLYGVATPYNAV

-270 EVDGQGSY
+270 EEDGKGSY
-278 YVPNSYIYFGINS
+278 YAPNSYIYFGVNS
-291 ENSSTPIKWRVL
+291 GNSSTPIKWRVL
-303 DANTANAGTTSGM
+303 DADTANDGTTSGM

-329 FNSNYSKGNAYQG
+329 FRYNESIDNAYQG
-342 SDAQTWCSSFVGNTS
+342 SAAQFWCGLFLSNRL
-357 NFSTAE
+357 NFSTVE
-363 QAVMFGVAKTDSGES
+363 QDAMLGLVKTDSAEDD
-378 GLYSIPWGESRLT
+378 LYSISWGESSLT
-391 ANDKLFFLSVRELAD
+391 ATDKLFFLSVQELAD
-406 YVGNYDN
+406 YVGNYL
-413 APGLAATNTAQSA
+413 ATPGMAATNTSLSA
-426 GVWWLRSPDSGI
+426 SEWWLRSP
-438 GYYTGTVYDDGEVVH
+438 YAYVRTAVGTVFKDGNVRY
-453 SLVNYDCA
+453 SSAQNYWA

-468 NSDSILFTSAAEG
+468 DLNAVLFTSAAEG
-481 GKADAAVDSN
+481 GKSDVLVDSN
-491 LTEVSTGSAE
+491 LTEVGTGSTE
-501 WKLTLKDTSRSF
+501 WKLTLRDTSRSF
-513 NASASNTLIMAGENL
+513 NASASNTLVRVGENL

-547 ADNSGNIL
+547 ADSNGNIL

-600 SEFQDITLTV
+600 SGFQDITLTV

-662 VLKPA
+662 ALKPA
-667 SENVLTSSEEASQAT
+667 SENVLTSSEEASKVT
-682 DKDAKY
+682 DKDAQY

-698 ADYTMTHTISWK
+698 ADYNVTHGISWK

-735 SAGNTYAYGD
+735 SAGHTYAYGD

-794 RQYRTIRGRM
+794 RQYRTIRGRI

-850 GKIGNTT
+850 GKIGDTT

-893 SDGNSYIPGADVPA
+893 SDGNSYIPGAEVPA

-943 GVGATLPTEN
+943 GE
-953 DITREGYTFEGWYA
+953 
-967 DSSFSGAPVTEI
+967 
-979 SSTDIGNKEF
+979 
-989 YAKWI
+989 
-994 ANIYAVTLNTNG
+994 
-1006 GTIASGKD
+1006 
-1014 ITSYTYGDG
+1014 G

-1047 FSGAPVTEI
+1047 FSGTPVTEI
-1056 SSTDMGNK
+1056 SSDDMGNK
-1064 EFYAKWTR
+1064 EFYAKWMR
-1072 NTTPITPGDTVNY
+1072 NTTPIIPGDTVNY
-1085 IVEHYKAGN
+1085 VVEHYKASD
-1094 NGYTLEETEYLGGKI
+1094 NGYTLEETEKLGDKI
-1109 GEDVTA
+1109 GSNVTA

-1161 TVENDGNGSASAV
+1161 TVENDGNGSASAA

-1203 GNVTISDDTFTMPA
+1203 GDVTISGDVFTMPA
-1217 GNVTVKAL
+1217 GNVVVKAV
-1225 FERKSSSGSGGDSSS
+1225 FERKSSDGGGRDSSS
-1240 DRDASSSAI
+1240 DRDTSSSAI
-1249 RKDPIKGRISSDR
+1249 RKDPIRGWTSSDR
-1262 GILTGAANSTA
+1262 GIITGAANSTA
-1273 NDGYSHWMQDD
+1273 NDGYSHWMQNE

-1298 GQKRGTSGSAYAWE
+1298 GQKHGMSGIAYMWE

-1327 KTGWLWDET
+1327 KIGWLRDEA

-1342 IDPERGMQTGWVL
+1342 MDPERGMQTGWVL

-1381 DGYYVDENGAWDG
+1381 DGYYVDEKGAWDG
-1394 KGK
+1394 KEK

>member
-38 GYAGGLCEHHP
+38 EYAGGLCEHHP
-49 EHDDECGYSKG
+49 EHDDECGYSEG

-71 DDCYKEVIDCTH
+71 DDCYKEVINCTH

-96 DDETTPSDADRW
+96 DDEATPSDADRW
-108 EPEYCPHICD
+108 EPEECPHMCE
-118 EESGCITKK
+118 EESECISQK
-127 LNCQHEH
+127 LNCRHKH

-149 EFVCEICG
+149 EFDCEICG

-179 AMIDALPDAEEV
+179 AMIDALPDVEEV

-210 AELSDEEID
+210 VELSDEEID

-438 GYYTGTVYDDGEVVH
+438 GYYTGTVYDDGEVVN
-453 SLVNYDCA
+453 SLVNDDWA

-481 GKADAAVDSN
+481 GKSDAAVDSN
-491 LTEVSTGSAE
+491 LTEVGTGSAE
-501 WKLTLKDTSRSF
+501 WKLTLKDTDRSF
-513 NASASNTLIMAGENL
+513 NASASNTLVRAGENL

-534 AGTGKNEYVSAML
+534 AGTGENEYVSAML

-564 ANGTASVEIPSD
+564 ANGTASVAIPSD
-576 LTAGTYTLK
+576 FTAGTYTLK

-610 NGKVSEQFNLTPG
+610 RGKVSEQFDLTCG
-623 TTYWFDLSSAGIP
+623 TTYWFDLSAMGIP
-636 GSTNNA
+636 GTVNDV
-642 LPDTSRH
+642 LPDKTMH
-649 YVPFTYVGSLNAY
+649 YVPFTFVGTVDAY
-662 VLKPA
+662 VLNSSSSGVTGAADDA
-667 SENVLTSSEEASQAT
+667 SGTRDNRAQ
-682 DKDAKY
+682 Y
-688 GYTYKHSLFI
+688 GYTYDHSLFI
-698 ADYTMTHTISWK
+698 ADDIVTHIISWNA
-710 ILNDNKLIFGTD
+710 LNSRSCIFGTT
-722 FQNNRVAYTLRAP
+722 FQNNGVAYTLRAT
-735 SAGNTYAYGD
+735 SAGSD
-745 NGGSTPDNNEWDT
+745 SEGSNDGTPQSNEWDK
-758 ILKKAN
+758 ILDKN
-764 QSTQTNVSDYI
+764 NGYI
-775 KNWEGIWS
+775 KNWSGEYSW
-783 YGQDTANTSAF
+783 GQDTYSSHWSGRAARGCNSA
-794 RQYRTIRGRM
+794 RNWVSQAVSYSGL
-804 ISAFSCNMEH
+804 SV
-814 KAESLPKYG
+814 G
-823 FRPIL
+823 FRPVL
-828 EILDADTLGYDGL
+828 EILNPDALGSDGL
-841 KTIVLDLND
+841 KTVVLDLN
-850 GKIGNTT
+850 GGRIGAAT

-864 KNSESFTAPESSGLS
+864 KNGESFIAPASNVLS
-879 SPIGKTDTDFCWQG
+879 RPAGNTDTYFCWQG
-893 SDGNSYIPGADVPA
+893 SDGNFYVPGADVPA

-932 ADGKDVISYTY
+932 ADGKDVTSYTY

-953 DITREGYTFEGWYA
+953 DITREGYTFDGWYA
-967 DSSFSGAPVTEI
+967 DNSFSSAPVMEI
-979 SSTDIGNKEF
+979 SNTDIGNKEF
-989 YAKWI
+989 YAKWN

-1014 ITSYTYGDG
+1014 VTSYTYGEG

-1035 GYTFEG
+1035 GYTFDG
-1041 WYADSS
+1041 WYADSD

-1056 SSTDMGNK
+1056 SSADMGNK

-1072 NTTPITPGDTVNY
+1072 NTTPIIPGDTVNY

-1109 GEDVTA
+1109 GADVTA

-1126 PDAVGSVSMGTL
+1126 PDAAGSIPKGTL

-1150 KLYYDLTVYTV
+1150 KLYYDLTVYNV
-1161 TVENDGNGSASAV
+1161 IVENDGNGSASAA
-1174 PVSATMGEKITLTV
+1174 PASATMGEKITLTL

-1203 GNVTISDDTFTMPA
+1203 GDVTISGDAFTMPA
-1217 GNVTVKAL
+1217 GNVIVKAV
-1225 FERKSSSGSGGDSSS
+1225 FERKSSDGSGRDSSS
-1240 DRDASSSAI
+1240 DRDTSSAAI
-1249 RKDPIKGRISSDR
+1249 RKDPIRGWTSSDR
-1262 GILTGAANSTA
+1262 GIITGAANSTA
-1273 NDGYSHWMQDD
+1273 NDGYSHWMQDAY
-1284 HGWWLR
+1284 GWWLR

-1298 GQKRGTSGSAYAWE
+1298 GQKHGMSGIAYMWE

-1327 KTGWLWDET
+1327 KIGWLRDET

-1342 IDPERGMQTGWVL
+1342 IDPEQGMQTGWVRL
-1355 IDGVWYYFHPV
+1355 GGAWYYFHQV
-1366 SDGRRGIM
+1366 SDGRKGIM
-1374 YAGQKTP
+1374 YAGRKTP

-1394 KGK
+1394 KEK

>member
-16 SMVMTLMPT
+16 SMVMTMMPT

-38 GYAGGLCEHHP
+38 EYAGGLCEHHP
-49 EHDDECGYSKG
+49 EHDEECGYSEG

-71 DDCYKEVIDCTH
+71 DDCYREVIDCTH
-83 RHDEDCYPDEIIW
+83 RHDEDCYPDESIW
-96 DDETTPSDADRW
+96 DDEATPSDADRL
-108 EPEYCPHICD
+108 EPEYCSHICD
-118 EESGCITKK
+118 EESGCVTKK
-127 LNCQHEH
+127 LKCQHEH
-134 DDECGYSPATRGTPC
+134 DDECGYSSTTRGTSC

-157 VDDDMKT
+157 VEDNMEM
-164 ATPSNAKAVTVAGVQ
+164 ATPSNAKAVTVASVQ
-179 AMIDALPDAEEV
+179 AMIDALPDAEKV
-191 RKGNAEKVKAQL
+191 RKDNAEEVKAQL
-203 DAIDDAK
+203 EAIDDAK

-219 ELDLSRYME
+219 ELDISRYME

-234 QLLYGVATQSNAV
+234 QLLYGVATPYNAV

-270 EVDGQGSY
+270 EEDGKGSY
-278 YVPNSYIYFGINS
+278 YAPSSYVYFGVNS
-291 ENSSTPIKWRVL
+291 GNSSTPIKWRVL
-303 DANTANAGTTSGM
+303 DADMANDGTTSGM
-316 FLLSEYLLASDVQ
+316 FLLSEYLLASGVQ
-329 FNSNYSKGNAYQG
+329 FRYNESIDNAYQG
-342 SDAQTWCSSFVGNTS
+342 SAAQFWCGLFLSNRL
-357 NFSTAE
+357 NFSTVE
-363 QAVMFGVAKTDSGES
+363 QDAMLGLVKTDSAEDD
-378 GLYSIPWGESRLT
+378 LYSISWGESSLT
-391 ANDKLFFLSVRELAD
+391 ATDKLFFLSVQELAD
-406 YVGNYDN
+406 YVGNYL
-413 APGLAATNTAQSA
+413 ATPGMAATNTSLSA
-426 GVWWLRSPDSGI
+426 SEWWLRSP
-438 GYYTGTVYDDGEVVH
+438 YAYVRTAVGTVFKDGNVRY
-453 SLVNYDCA
+453 SSAQNYWA

-468 NSDSILFTSAAEG
+468 DLNAVLFTSAAEG
-481 GKADAAVDSN
+481 GKSDVLVDSN
-491 LTEVSTGSAE
+491 LTEVGTGSTE
-501 WKLTLKDTSRSF
+501 WKLTLRDTSRSF
-513 NASASNTLIMAGENL
+513 NASASNTLVRVGENL

-534 AGTGKNEYVSAML
+534 AGTGEKEYVSAML

-698 ADYTMTHTISWK
+698 ADYNVTHGISWK

-735 SAGNTYAYGD
+735 SAGHTYAYGD

-794 RQYRTIRGRM
+794 RQYRTIRGRI

-850 GKIGNTT
+850 GKIGDTT

-893 SDGNSYIPGADVPA
+893 SDGNSYIPGAEVPA

-943 GVGATLPTEN
+943 GAGATLPTEN

-967 DSSFSGAPVTEI
+967 DSSFSGTPVTEI
-979 SSTDIGNKEF
+979 SSD
-989 YAKWI
+989 
-994 ANIYAVTLNTNG
+994 
-1006 GTIASGKD
+1006 
-1014 ITSYTYGDG
+1014 
-1023 ATLPTANDMTRE
+1023 
-1035 GYTFEG
+1035 
-1041 WYADSS
+1041 
-1047 FSGAPVTEI
+1047 
-1056 SSTDMGNK
+1056 DMGNK
-1064 EFYAKWTR
+1064 EFYAKWMR
-1072 NTTPITPGDTVNY
+1072 NTTPIIPGDTVNY
-1085 IVEHYKAGN
+1085 VVEHYKASD
-1094 NGYTLEETEYLGGKI
+1094 NGYTLEETEKLGDKI
-1109 GEDVTA
+1109 GSNVTA

-1161 TVENDGNGSASAV
+1161 TVENDGNGSASAA

-1203 GNVTISDDTFTMPA
+1203 GDVTISGDVFTMPA
-1217 GNVTVKAL
+1217 GNVVVKAV
-1225 FERKSSSGSGGDSSS
+1225 FERKSSDGGGRDSSS
-1240 DRDASSSAI
+1240 DRDTSSSAI
-1249 RKDPIKGRISSDR
+1249 RKDPIRGWTSSDR
-1262 GILTGAANSTA
+1262 GIITGAANSTA
-1273 NDGYSHWMQDD
+1273 NDGYSHWMQNE

-1298 GQKRGTSGSAYAWE
+1298 GRKHGMSGSAYAWE
-1312 YINGNW
+1312 LINGNW

-1327 KTGWLWDET
+1327 KTGWLRDEA

-1342 IDPERGMQTGWVL
+1342 MDPERGMQTGWVL

-1381 DGYYVDENGAWDG
+1381 DGYYVDEKGAWDG
-1394 KGK
+1394 KEK

>member
-38 GYAGGLCEHHP
+38 EYAGGLCEHHP
-49 EHDDECGYSKG
+49 EHDDECGYSEG
-60 IAGTACSHEHT
+60 IAGTDCSHEHT
-71 DDCYKEVIDCTH
+71 DDCYTEVVKCTH

-96 DDETTPSDADRW
+96 DDEATPSDADRW
-108 EPEYCPHICD
+108 EPEDCPHICD

-134 DDECGYSPATRGTPC
+134 DEECGYSPATRGTPC
-149 EFVCEICG
+149 EFVCEICD
-157 VDDDMKT
+157 VEDDMEM
-164 ATPSNAKAVTVAGVQ
+164 ATPSNAKAVTVASVQ
-179 AMIDALPDAEEV
+179 DMIDALPDVEEV
-191 RKGNAEKVKAQL
+191 RKGNAEKVKAQME
-203 DAIDDAK
+203 AIDDAK

-219 ELDLSRYME
+219 ELDLSRYLE

-260 TGGISGPTEE
+260 TGGISEPTEE
-270 EVDGQGSY
+270 EEDGKGSY
-278 YVPNSYIYFGINS
+278 YVPNSYIYFGVNS
-291 ENSSTPIKWRVL
+291 GNSSRPIKWRVL
-303 DANTANAGTTSGM
+303 DADTANDGTTSGM

-329 FNSNYSKGNAYQG
+329 FNSNVSKGNAYQG
-342 SDAQTWCSSFVGNTS
+342 SDAQTWCSSFAGNIS

-363 QAVMFGVAKTDSGES
+363 QATMFGVAKIDSAES
-378 GLYSIPWGESRLT
+378 SLYDYPWRESSLT

-406 YVGNYDN
+406 YVGNYIV
-413 APGLAATNTAQSA
+413 APGLVATDTAQRR
-426 GVWWLRSPDSGI
+426 GVWWLRSPSARYNEDA
-438 GYYTGTVYDDGEVVH
+438 GTVPAVG
-453 SLVNYDCA
+453 LVRPNLMDSVWA

-468 NSDSILFTSAAEG
+468 NLNAVLFSSAADG
-481 GKADAAVDSN
+481 GKTDAEIDSN
-491 LTEVSTGSAE
+491 LTEVGTGSAE
-501 WKLTLKDTSRSF
+501 WKLTLRDTSRSF
-513 NASASNTLIMAGENL
+513 NASASNTLVRVGENL

-534 AGTGKNEYVSAML
+534 AGTGEKEYVSAML

-564 ANGTASVEIPSD
+564 ANGTASVAIPSD

-698 ADYTMTHTISWK
+698 ADYNVTHGISWK

-735 SAGNTYAYGD
+735 SAGHTYAYGD

-794 RQYRTIRGRM
+794 RQYRTIRGRI

-850 GKIGNTT
+850 GKIGDTT

-893 SDGNSYIPGADVPA
+893 SDGNSYIPGAEVPA

-943 GVGATLPTEN
+943 GAGATLPTEN

-967 DSSFSGAPVTEI
+967 DSSFSGTPVTEI
-979 SSTDIGNKEF
+979 SSD
-989 YAKWI
+989 
-994 ANIYAVTLNTNG
+994 
-1006 GTIASGKD
+1006 
-1014 ITSYTYGDG
+1014 
-1023 ATLPTANDMTRE
+1023 
-1035 GYTFEG
+1035 
-1041 WYADSS
+1041 
-1047 FSGAPVTEI
+1047 
-1056 SSTDMGNK
+1056 DMGNK
-1064 EFYAKWTR
+1064 EFYAKWMR
-1072 NTTPITPGDTVNY
+1072 NTTPIIPGDTVNY
-1085 IVEHYKAGN
+1085 VVEHYKASD
-1094 NGYTLEETEYLGGKI
+1094 NGYTLEETEKLGDKI
-1109 GEDVTA
+1109 GSNVTA

-1161 TVENDGNGSASAV
+1161 TVENDGNGSASAA

-1196 KEWQIVS
+1196 QEWQIVS
-1203 GNVTISDDTFTMPA
+1203 GDVTISGDVFTMPA
-1217 GNVTVKAL
+1217 GNVVVKAV
-1225 FERKSSSGSGGDSSS
+1225 FERKSSDGGGRDSSS
-1240 DRDASSSAI
+1240 DRDTSSSAI
-1249 RKDPIKGRISSDR
+1249 RKDPIRGWTSSDR
-1262 GILTGAANSTA
+1262 GIITGAANSTA
-1273 NDGYSHWMQDD
+1273 NDGYSHWMQNE

-1298 GQKRGTSGSAYAWE
+1298 GRKHGMSGSAYAWE
-1312 YINGNW
+1312 LINGNW

-1327 KTGWLWDET
+1327 KTGWLRDEA

-1342 IDPERGMQTGWVL
+1342 MDPERGMQTGWVL

-1381 DGYYVDENGAWDG
+1381 DGYYVDEKGAWDG
-1394 KGK
+1394 KEK

>member
-38 GYAGGLCEHHP
+38 EYAGGLCEHHP
-49 EHDDECGYSKG
+49 EHDDECGYSEG
-60 IAGTACSHEHT
+60 IAGTDCSHEHT
-71 DDCYKEVIDCTH
+71 DDCYTEVVKCTH

-96 DDETTPSDADRW
+96 DDEATPSDADRW
-108 EPEYCPHICD
+108 EPEDCPHMC
-118 EESGCITKK
+118 EEDSECITKK
-127 LNCQHEH
+127 LNCRHEH

-149 EFVCEICG
+149 EFECEICG

-179 AMIDALPDAEEV
+179 AMIDALPDVEEV

-219 ELDLSRYME
+219 ELDLSHYME

-270 EVDGQGSY
+270 EEDGKGSY
-278 YVPNSYIYFGINS
+278 YVPNSYIYFGVNS
-291 ENSSTPIKWRVL
+291 GNSSTPIKWRVL
-303 DANTANAGTTSGM
+303 DADMANDGTTSGM

-329 FNSNYSKGNAYQG
+329 FRYNESIDNAYQG
-342 SDAQTWCSSFVGNTS
+342 SAAQFWCGLFLSNRL
-357 NFSTAE
+357 NFSTVE
-363 QAVMFGVAKTDSGES
+363 QDAMLGLVKTDSAEDD
-378 GLYSIPWGESRLT
+378 LYSISWGESSLT
-391 ANDKLFFLSVRELAD
+391 ATDKLFFLSVQELAD
-406 YVGNYDN
+406 YVGNYL
-413 APGLAATNTAQSA
+413 ATPGMAATNTSLSA
-426 GVWWLRSPDSGI
+426 SEWWLRSP
-438 GYYTGTVYDDGEVVH
+438 YAYVRTAVGTVFKDGNVRY
-453 SLVNYDCA
+453 SSAQNYWA

-468 NSDSILFTSAAEG
+468 DLNAVLFTSAAEG
-481 GKADAAVDSN
+481 GKSDVLVDSN
-491 LTEVSTGSAE
+491 LTEVGTGSTE

-513 NASASNTLIMAGENL
+513 NASASNTLVRVGENL

-534 AGTGKNEYVSAML
+534 AGTGKNEYVSAMI

-576 LTAGTYTLK
+576 LTTGTYTLK

-610 NGKVSEQFNLTPG
+610 KGKVSEQFNLTPG
-623 TTYWFDLSSAGIP
+623 TTYLFDLSAMDIP
-636 GSTNNA
+636 GTVNDD
-642 LPDTSRH
+642 LPDKTMH
-649 YVPFTYVGSLNAY
+649 YVPFTYVGTVDAY
-662 VLKPA
+662 VLNSSSSGENGAADDA
-667 SENVLTSSEEASQAT
+667 SGTIDSSAQ
-682 DKDAKY
+682 Y
-688 GYTYKHSLFI
+688 GYTYDHSLFI
-698 ADYTMTHTISWK
+698 ADNVVTHAVSWEA
-710 ILNDNKLIFGTD
+710 LNSKNIIFGTT
-722 FQNNRVAYTLRAP
+722 FQNNGVGYTLRAP
-735 SAGNTYAYGD
+735 SV
-745 NGGSTPDNNEWDT
+745 GSSAADSKGVTPQSNEWDK
-758 ILKKAN
+758 ILDKDN
-764 QSTQTNVSDYI
+764 GYI
-775 KNWEGIWS
+775 KNWSGICSW
-783 YGQDTANTSAF
+783 GQDSCMIVDRAV
-794 RQYRTIRGRM
+794 RGYYSGHFWTYYEATYPYP
-804 ISAFSCNMEH
+804 IS
-814 KAESLPKYG
+814 G
-823 FRPIL
+823 FRPVL
-828 EILDADTLGYDGL
+828 EALNPDTLGSDGL
-841 KTIVLDLND
+841 KTVALDLN
-850 GKIGNTT
+850 GGSIGDAT
-857 GTVNIVV
+857 GTGNIVV

-943 GVGATLPTEN
+943 GEGATLPTAN
-953 DITREGYTFEGWYA
+953 DMTREGYTFDGWYA
-967 DSSFSGAPVTEI
+967 DSSFSGAPVMEI
-979 SSTDIGNKEF
+979 SNTDIGNKEF
-989 YAKWI
+989 YAKWN
-994 ANIYAVTLNTNG
+994 ANIYVVTLNPNG

-1014 ITSYTYGDG
+1014 ITSYTYGNG
-1023 ATLPTANDMTRE
+1023 ATLPTSNDMTRE

-1041 WYADSS
+1041 WYADSD

-1056 SSTDMGNK
+1056 SSADMGNK

-1072 NTTPITPGDTVNY
+1072 NTTPIIPGDTVNY

-1094 NGYTLEETEYLGGKI
+1094 NGYMLEETEKLGDKI
-1109 GEDVTA
+1109 GANVTA

-1126 PDAVGSVSMGTL
+1126 PDVAGSVTSGTL

-1150 KLYYDLTVYTV
+1150 KLYYDLTVYNV
-1161 TVENDGNGSASAV
+1161 TVENDGNGSASAA
-1174 PVSATMGEKITLTV
+1174 PASATMGGKITLTS

-1196 KEWQIVS
+1196 KEWHIVS
-1203 GNVTISDDTFTMPA
+1203 GDVTISGDVFTMPA
-1217 GNVTVKAL
+1217 GNVVVKAV
-1225 FERKSSSGSGGDSSS
+1225 FERKSSDGSGRDSSS
-1240 DRDASSSAI
+1240 DRDTSSSAI
-1249 RKDPIKGRISSDR
+1249 RKDPIRGWTSSDR
-1262 GILTGAANSTA
+1262 GIITGAANSIA

-1298 GQKRGTSGSAYAWE
+1298 GQKRGTSGTAYVWE
-1312 YINGNW
+1312 LINGSW

-1327 KTGWLWDET
+1327 KIGWLRDDT

-1342 IDPERGMQTGWVL
+1342 IDPERGMQTGWVRL
-1355 IDGVWYYFHPV
+1355 GGAWYYFHQV
-1366 SDGRRGIM
+1366 SDGRKGIM
-1374 YAGQKTP
+1374 YAGRKTP
-1381 DGYYVDENGAWDG
+1381 DGYYVDENGAWMAKKNKSAG
-1394 KGK
+1394 I

>member
-16 SMVMTLMPT
+16 SMVMTMMPT

-38 GYAGGLCEHHP
+38 EYAGGLCEHHP
-49 EHDDECGYSKG
+49 EHDEECGYSEG

-71 DDCYKEVIDCTH
+71 DDCYREVIDCTH
-83 RHDEDCYPDEIIW
+83 RHDEDCYPDESIW
-96 DDETTPSDADRW
+96 DDEATPSDADRL
-108 EPEYCPHICD
+108 EPEYCSHICD
-118 EESGCITKK
+118 EESGCVTKK
-127 LNCQHEH
+127 LKCQHEH
-134 DDECGYSPATRGTPC
+134 DDECGYSPTTRGTSC

-157 VDDDMKT
+157 VEDNMEM
-164 ATPSNAKAVTVAGVQ
+164 ATPSNAKAVTVASVQ
-179 AMIDALPDAEEV
+179 AMIDALPDAEKV
-191 RKGNAEKVKAQL
+191 RKDNAEEVKAQL
-203 DAIDDAK
+203 EAIDDAK

-219 ELDLSRYME
+219 ELDISRYME

-234 QLLYGVATQSNAV
+234 QLLYGVATPYNAV

-270 EVDGQGSY
+270 EEDGKGSY
-278 YVPNSYIYFGINS
+278 YAPNSYIYFGVNS
-291 ENSSTPIKWRVL
+291 GNSSTPIKWRVL
-303 DANTANAGTTSGM
+303 DADTANDGTTSGM

-329 FNSNYSKGNAYQG
+329 FRYNESIDNAYQG
-342 SDAQTWCSSFVGNTS
+342 SAAQFWCGLFLSNRL
-357 NFSTAE
+357 NFSTVE
-363 QAVMFGVAKTDSGES
+363 QDAMLGLVKTDSAEDD
-378 GLYSIPWGESRLT
+378 LYSISWGESSLT
-391 ANDKLFFLSVRELAD
+391 ATDKLFFLSVQELAD
-406 YVGNYDN
+406 YVGNYL
-413 APGLAATNTAQSA
+413 ATPGMAATNTSLSA
-426 GVWWLRSPDSGI
+426 SEWWLRSP
-438 GYYTGTVYDDGEVVH
+438 YAYVRTAVGTVFKDGNVRY
-453 SLVNYDCA
+453 SSAQNYWA

-468 NSDSILFTSAAEG
+468 DLNAVLFTSAAEG
-481 GKADAAVDSN
+481 GKSDVLVDSN
-491 LTEVSTGSAE
+491 LTEVGTGSTE
-501 WKLTLKDTSRSF
+501 WKLTLRDTSRSF
-513 NASASNTLIMAGENL
+513 NASASNTLVRVGENL

-547 ADNSGNIL
+547 ADSNGNIL

-600 SEFQDITLTV
+600 SGFQDITLTV

-662 VLKPA
+662 ALKPA
-667 SENVLTSSEEASQAT
+667 SENVLTSSEEASKVT
-682 DKDAKY
+682 DKDAQY

-698 ADYTMTHTISWK
+698 ADYNVTHGISWK

-735 SAGNTYAYGD
+735 SAGHTYAYGD

-794 RQYRTIRGRM
+794 RQYRTIRGRI

-828 EILDADTLGYDGL
+828 EILDADTLDYDGL

-850 GKIGNTT
+850 GKIGDTT

-879 SPIGKTDTDFCWQG
+879 SPIGKTDTDFCWLG

-967 DSSFSGAPVTEI
+967 DSSFSGTPVTEI
-979 SSTDIGNKEF
+979 SSD
-989 YAKWI
+989 
-994 ANIYAVTLNTNG
+994 
-1006 GTIASGKD
+1006 
-1014 ITSYTYGDG
+1014 
-1023 ATLPTANDMTRE
+1023 
-1035 GYTFEG
+1035 
-1041 WYADSS
+1041 
-1047 FSGAPVTEI
+1047 
-1056 SSTDMGNK
+1056 DMGNK
-1064 EFYAKWTR
+1064 EFYAKWMR
-1072 NTTPITPGDTVNY
+1072 NTTPIIPGDTVNY
-1085 IVEHYKAGN
+1085 VVEHYKASD
-1094 NGYTLEETEYLGGKI
+1094 NGYTLEETEKLGDKI
-1109 GEDVTA
+1109 GSNVTA

-1161 TVENDGNGSASAV
+1161 TVENDGNGSASAA

-1196 KEWQIVS
+1196 QEWQIVS
-1203 GNVTISDDTFTMPA
+1203 GDVMISDDTFTMPA
-1217 GNVTVKAL
+1217 GNVVVKAV
-1225 FERKSSSGSGGDSSS
+1225 FERKSSDGGGRDSSS
-1240 DRDASSSAI
+1240 DRDTSSSAI

-1262 GILTGAANSTA
+1262 GIITGAANSTA
-1273 NDGYSHWMQDD
+1273 NDGYSHWMQNE

-1298 GQKRGTSGSAYAWE
+1298 GRKHGTSGSAYAWE
-1312 YINGNW
+1312 YINGSW

-1327 KTGWLWDET
+1327 KTGWLRDEA

-1342 IDPERGMQTGWVL
+1342 MDPERGMQTGWVL

-1381 DGYYVDENGAWDG
+1381 DGYYVDEKGAWDG
-1394 KGK
+1394 KEK

>member
-38 GYAGGLCEHHP
+38 EYAGGLCEHHP
-49 EHDDECGYSKG
+49 EHDDECGYSEG

-71 DDCYKEVIDCTH
+71 DDCYKEVINCTH

-96 DDETTPSDADRW
+96 DDEATPSNADRW
-108 EPEYCPHICD
+108 EPEECPHMCE
-118 EESGCITKK
+118 EESECISQK
-127 LNCQHEH
+127 LNCRHKH

-149 EFVCEICG
+149 EFDCEICG

-179 AMIDALPDAEEV
+179 AMIDALPDVEDV
-191 RKGNAEKVKAQL
+191 RKGNAEKVKVQL

-219 ELDLSRYME
+219 ELDLFRYME

-270 EVDGQGSY
+270 EEEGKGSY
-278 YVPNSYIYFGINS
+278 YVPNSYVYFGVNS
-291 ENSSTPIKWRVL
+291 GNSSTPIKWRVL
-303 DANTANAGTTSGM
+303 DADTANDGTTSGM

-406 YVGNYDN
+406 YVGNYCD

-438 GYYTGTVYDDGEVVH
+438 GYYTGTVYDDGEVVN
-453 SLVNYDCA
+453 SLVNHDWA

-468 NSDSILFTSAAEG
+468 NSDSILFTSAADG
-481 GKADAAVDSN
+481 GKTDAAVNGN
-491 LTEVSTGSAE
+491 LTEVGTGSAE

-513 NASASNTLIMAGENL
+513 SASASSTLVRVGENL

-600 SEFQDITLTV
+600 SEFQNITLTV

-667 SENVLTSSEEASQAT
+667 SENVLTSSEEASQVT

-735 SAGNTYAYGD
+735 SAGHTYAYGD

-794 RQYRTIRGRM
+794 RQFRTIRGRM

-814 KAESLPKYG
+814 KAASLPKYG

-850 GKIGNTT
+850 GKIGDTT

-943 GVGATLPTEN
+943 GE
-953 DITREGYTFEGWYA
+953 
-967 DSSFSGAPVTEI
+967 
-979 SSTDIGNKEF
+979 
-989 YAKWI
+989 
-994 ANIYAVTLNTNG
+994 
-1006 GTIASGKD
+1006 
-1014 ITSYTYGDG
+1014 G

-1035 GYTFEG
+1035 GYTFDG

-1047 FSGAPVTEI
+1047 FSSAPVMEISNTDIGNKEFYAKWNANIYAVTLNPNAGTIASGKDITSYTYGNGATLPTSNDMTREGYTFEGWYADSLFSGAPVTEI
-1056 SSTDMGNK
+1056 NSTDMGNK

-1072 NTTPITPGDTVNY
+1072 NTTPIIPGDTVNY

-1094 NGYTLEETEYLGGKI
+1094 NGYMLEETEKLGDKI
-1109 GEDVTA
+1109 GANVTA

-1126 PDAVGSVSMGTL
+1126 PDVAGSVTSGTL

-1150 KLYYDLTVYTV
+1150 KLYYDLTVYNV
-1161 TVENDGNGSASAV
+1161 TVENDGNGSASAA
-1174 PVSATMGEKITLTV
+1174 PASATMGGKITLTV

-1225 FERKSSSGSGGDSSS
+1225 FERKSSSGGDSSS

-1249 RKDPIKGRISSDR
+1249 RKDPVRGWTSSDR
-1262 GILTGAANSTA
+1262 GIITGAANSMA
-1273 NDGYSHWMQDD
+1273 NDGYSHWMQDAY
-1284 HGWWLR
+1284 GWWLR

-1298 GQKRGTSGSAYAWE
+1298 GQKHGMSGIAYMWE

-1327 KTGWLWDET
+1327 KIGWLRDET

-1342 IDPERGMQTGWVL
+1342 IDPERGMQTGWVRL
-1355 IDGVWYYFHPV
+1355 GGAWYYFHQV
-1366 SDGRRGIM
+1366 SDGRKGIM
-1374 YAGQKTP
+1374 YAGRKTP

-1394 KGK
+1394 KEK

>member
-16 SMVMTLMPT
+16 SMVMTMMPT

-38 GYAGGLCEHHP
+38 EYAGGLCEHHP
-49 EHDDECGYSKG
+49 EHDDECGYSEG

-71 DDCYKEVIDCTH
+71 DDCYREVIDCTH
-83 RHDEDCYPDEIIW
+83 RHDEDCYPDESIW
-96 DDETTPSDADRW
+96 DDEATPSDADRL
-108 EPEYCPHICD
+108 EPEYCSHICD
-118 EESGCITKK
+118 EESGCVTKK
-127 LNCQHEH
+127 LKCQHEH
-134 DDECGYSPATRGTPC
+134 DDECGYSSTTRGTSC

-157 VDDDMKT
+157 VEDNMEV
-164 ATPSNAKAVTVAGVQ
+164 ATPSNAKAVTVASVQ
-179 AMIDALPDAEEV
+179 AMIDALPDAEKV
-191 RKGNAEKVKAQL
+191 RKDNAEEVKTQL
-203 DAIDDAK
+203 EAIDDAK

-219 ELDLSRYME
+219 ELDISRYME

-234 QLLYGVATQSNAV
+234 QLLYGVATPYNAV

-270 EVDGQGSY
+270 EEEGKGSY
-278 YVPNSYIYFGINS
+278 YVPNSYIYFGVNS
-291 ENSSTPIKWRVL
+291 GNSSTPIKWRVL
-303 DANTANAGTTSGM
+303 DADTANDGTTSGM

-329 FNSNYSKGNAYQG
+329 FRYNESIDNAYQG
-342 SDAQTWCSSFVGNTS
+342 SAAQFWCGLFLSNRL
-357 NFSTAE
+357 NFSTVE
-363 QAVMFGVAKTDSGES
+363 QDAMLGLVKTDSAEDD
-378 GLYSIPWGESRLT
+378 LYSISWGASSLT
-391 ANDKLFFLSVRELAD
+391 ATDKLFFLSVQELAD
-406 YVGNYDN
+406 YVGNYLA
-413 APGLAATNTAQSA
+413 APGMAATNTSLSA
-426 GVWWLRSPDSGI
+426 SEWWLRSP
-438 GYYTGTVYDDGEVVH
+438 YAYVRTAVGTVFKDGNVRY
-453 SLVNYDCA
+453 SSAQNYWA

-468 NSDSILFTSAAEG
+468 DLNAVLFTSAAEG
-481 GKADAAVDSN
+481 GKSDVLVDSN
-491 LTEVSTGSAE
+491 LTEVGTGSTE
-501 WKLTLKDTSRSF
+501 WKLTLRDTSRSF
-513 NASASNTLIMAGENL
+513 NASASNTLVRVGENL

-534 AGTGKNEYVSAML
+534 AGTGEKEYVSAML

-636 GSTNNA
+636 GATNNA

-735 SAGNTYAYGD
+735 SAGHTYAYGD

-794 RQYRTIRGRM
+794 RQYRTIRGRI

-814 KAESLPKYG
+814 KEGSLPKYG

-850 GKIGNTT
+850 GKIGDTT

-879 SPIGKTDTDFCWQG
+879 SPIGKTDTDFCWLG
-893 SDGNSYIPGADVPA
+893 SDGNSYIPGAYVPA

-943 GVGATLPTEN
+943 GAGATLPTEN

-967 DSSFSGAPVTEI
+967 DSSFSGTPVTEI
-979 SSTDIGNKEF
+979 SSD
-989 YAKWI
+989 
-994 ANIYAVTLNTNG
+994 
-1006 GTIASGKD
+1006 
-1014 ITSYTYGDG
+1014 
-1023 ATLPTANDMTRE
+1023 
-1035 GYTFEG
+1035 
-1041 WYADSS
+1041 
-1047 FSGAPVTEI
+1047 
-1056 SSTDMGNK
+1056 DMGNK
-1064 EFYAKWTR
+1064 EFYAKWMR
-1072 NTTPITPGDTVNY
+1072 NTTPIIPGDTVNY
-1085 IVEHYKAGN
+1085 VVEHYKASD
-1094 NGYTLEETEYLGGKI
+1094 NGYTLEETEKLGDKI
-1109 GEDVTA
+1109 GSNVTA

-1161 TVENDGNGSASAV
+1161 TVENDGNGSASAA

-1203 GNVTISDDTFTMPA
+1203 GDVTISGDVFTMPA
-1217 GNVTVKAL
+1217 GNVVVKAV
-1225 FERKSSSGSGGDSSS
+1225 FERKSSNGGGRDSSS
-1240 DRDASSSAI
+1240 DRDTSSSAI

-1262 GILTGAANSTA
+1262 GIITGAANSTA
-1273 NDGYSHWMQDD
+1273 NDGYSHWMQNE

-1298 GQKRGTSGSAYAWE
+1298 GRKHGMSGSAYAWE
-1312 YINGNW
+1312 LINGNW

-1327 KTGWLWDET
+1327 KTGWLRDEA

-1342 IDPERGMQTGWVL
+1342 MDPERGMQTGWVL
-1355 IDGVWYYFHPV
+1355 IDGVWYYFHPI
-1366 SDGRRGIM
+1366 SDGRKGIM
-1374 YAGQKTP
+1374 YAGQKTS
-1381 DGYYVDENGAWDG
+1381 DGYYVDEKGAWDG
-1394 KGK
+1394 KEK

>member
-16 SMVMTLMPT
+16 SMVMTMMPT

-38 GYAGGLCEHHP
+38 EYAGGLCEHHP
-49 EHDDECGYSKG
+49 EHDEECGYSEG

-71 DDCYKEVIDCTH
+71 DDCYREVIDCTH
-83 RHDEDCYPDEIIW
+83 RHDEDCYPDESIW
-96 DDETTPSDADRW
+96 DDEATPSDADRL
-108 EPEYCPHICD
+108 EPEYCSHICD
-118 EESGCITKK
+118 EESGCVTKK
-127 LNCQHEH
+127 LKCQHEH
-134 DDECGYSPATRGTPC
+134 DDECGYSPTTRGTSC

-157 VDDDMKT
+157 VEDNMEM
-164 ATPSNAKAVTVAGVQ
+164 ATPSNAKAVTVASVQ
-179 AMIDALPDAEEV
+179 AMIDALPDAEKV
-191 RKGNAEKVKAQL
+191 RKDNAEEVKAQL
-203 DAIDDAK
+203 EAIDDAK

-219 ELDLSRYME
+219 ELDISRYME

-234 QLLYGVATQSNAV
+234 QLLYGVATPYNAV

-270 EVDGQGSY
+270 EEDGKGSY
-278 YVPNSYIYFGINS
+278 YAPNSYIYFGVNS
-291 ENSSTPIKWRVL
+291 GNSSTPIKWRVL
-303 DANTANAGTTSGM
+303 DADTANDGTTSGM

-329 FNSNYSKGNAYQG
+329 FRYNESIDNAYQG
-342 SDAQTWCSSFVGNTS
+342 SAAQFWCGLFLSNRL
-357 NFSTAE
+357 NFSTVE
-363 QAVMFGVAKTDSGES
+363 QDAMLGLVKTDSAEDD
-378 GLYSIPWGESRLT
+378 LYSISWGESSLT
-391 ANDKLFFLSVRELAD
+391 ATDKLFFLSVQELAD
-406 YVGNYDN
+406 YVGNYL
-413 APGLAATNTAQSA
+413 ATPGMAATNTSLSA
-426 GVWWLRSPDSGI
+426 SEWWLRSP
-438 GYYTGTVYDDGEVVH
+438 YAYVRTAVGTVFKDGNVRY
-453 SLVNYDCA
+453 SSAQNYWA

-468 NSDSILFTSAAEG
+468 DLNAVLFTSAAEG
-481 GKADAAVDSN
+481 GKSDVLVDSN
-491 LTEVSTGSAE
+491 LTEVGTGSTE
-501 WKLTLKDTSRSF
+501 WKLTLRDTSRSF
-513 NASASNTLIMAGENL
+513 NASASNTLVRVGENL

-698 ADYTMTHTISWK
+698 ADYNVTHGISWK

-735 SAGNTYAYGD
+735 SAGHTYAYGD

-794 RQYRTIRGRM
+794 RQYRTIRGRI

-850 GKIGNTT
+850 GKIGDTT

-893 SDGNSYIPGADVPA
+893 SDGNSYIPGAEVPA

-943 GVGATLPTEN
+943 GAGATLPTEN

-967 DSSFSGAPVTEI
+967 DSSFSGTPVTEI
-979 SSTDIGNKEF
+979 SSD
-989 YAKWI
+989 
-994 ANIYAVTLNTNG
+994 
-1006 GTIASGKD
+1006 
-1014 ITSYTYGDG
+1014 
-1023 ATLPTANDMTRE
+1023 
-1035 GYTFEG
+1035 
-1041 WYADSS
+1041 
-1047 FSGAPVTEI
+1047 
-1056 SSTDMGNK
+1056 DMGNK
-1064 EFYAKWTR
+1064 EFYAKWMR
-1072 NTTPITPGDTVNY
+1072 NTTPIIPGDTVNY
-1085 IVEHYKAGN
+1085 VVEHYKASD
-1094 NGYTLEETEYLGGKI
+1094 NGYTLEETEKLGDKI
-1109 GEDVTA
+1109 GSNVTA

-1126 PDAVGSVSMGTL
+1126 PDAVGSVTRATL

-1196 KEWQIVS
+1196 QEWQIVS
-1203 GNVTISDDTFTMPA
+1203 GDVTISDDTFTMPA
-1217 GNVTVKAL
+1217 GNVVVKAV
-1225 FERKSSSGSGGDSSS
+1225 FERKSSDGGGRDSSS
-1240 DRDASSSAI
+1240 DRDTSSSTI

-1262 GILTGAANSTA
+1262 GIITGAANSTA
-1273 NDGYSHWMQDD
+1273 NDGYSHWMQNE

-1298 GQKRGTSGSAYAWE
+1298 GRKHGTSGSAYAWE
-1312 YINGNW
+1312 LYQW
-1318 WAFDENGYA
+1318 Q
-1327 KTGWLWDET
+1327 L
-1336 FGGWFY
+1336 
-1342 IDPERGMQTGWVL
+1342 V
-1355 IDGVWYYFHPV
+1355 
-1366 SDGRRGIM
+1366 GI
-1374 YAGQKTP
+1374 
-1381 DGYYVDENGAWDG
+1381 
-1394 KGK
+1394 

>member
-16 SMVMTLMPT
+16 SMVMTMMPT

-38 GYAGGLCEHHP
+38 EYAGGLCEHHP
-49 EHDDECGYSKG
+49 EHDDECGYSEG

-71 DDCYKEVIDCTH
+71 DDCYREVIKCTH

-96 DDETTPSDADRW
+96 DDEATPSDADRW
-108 EPEYCPHICD
+108 EPEDCPHMC
-118 EESGCITKK
+118 EEDSECITKK
-127 LNCQHEH
+127 LNCRHEH

-149 EFVCEICG
+149 EFECEICG

-179 AMIDALPDAEEV
+179 AMIDALPDVEEV

-219 ELDLSRYME
+219 ELDLSHYME

-270 EVDGQGSY
+270 EEDGKGSY
-278 YVPNSYIYFGINS
+278 YAPNSYIYFGVNS
-291 ENSSTPIKWRVL
+291 GNSSTPIKWRVL
-303 DANTANAGTTSGM
+303 DADTANDGTTSGM

-329 FNSNYSKGNAYQG
+329 FRYNESIDNAYQG
-342 SDAQTWCSSFVGNTS
+342 SAAQFWCGLFLSNRL
-357 NFSTAE
+357 NFSTVE
-363 QAVMFGVAKTDSGES
+363 QD
-378 GLYSIPWGESRLT
+378 
-391 ANDKLFFLSVRELAD
+391 
-406 YVGNYDN
+406 
-413 APGLAATNTAQSA
+413 
-426 GVWWLRSPDSGI
+426 
-438 GYYTGTVYDDGEVVH
+438 
-453 SLVNYDCA
+453 
-461 ARPAFNL
+461 
-468 NSDSILFTSAAEG
+468 
-481 GKADAAVDSN
+481 
-491 LTEVSTGSAE
+491 
-501 WKLTLKDTSRSF
+501 
-513 NASASNTLIMAGENL
+513 
-528 TVTYSG
+528 
-534 AGTGKNEYVSAML
+534 AML

-698 ADYTMTHTISWK
+698 ADYNVTHGISWK

-735 SAGNTYAYGD
+735 SAGHTYAYGD

-794 RQYRTIRGRM
+794 RQYRTIRGRI

-850 GKIGNTT
+850 GKIGDTT

-893 SDGNSYIPGADVPA
+893 SDGNSYIPGAEVPA

-932 ADGKDVISYTY
+932 ADGKDV
-943 GVGATLPTEN
+943 
-953 DITREGYTFEGWYA
+953 
-967 DSSFSGAPVTEI
+967 
-979 SSTDIGNKEF
+979 
-989 YAKWI
+989 
-994 ANIYAVTLNTNG
+994 
-1006 GTIASGKD
+1006 
-1014 ITSYTYGDG
+1014 TSYTYGEG
-1023 ATLPTANDMTRE
+1023 AALPTANDMTRE

-1047 FSGAPVTEI
+1047 FSGTPVTEI
-1056 SSTDMGNK
+1056 SSDDMGNK
-1064 EFYAKWTR
+1064 EFYAKWMR
-1072 NTTPITPGDTVNY
+1072 NTTPIIPGDTVNY
-1085 IVEHYKAGN
+1085 VVEHYKASD
-1094 NGYTLEETEYLGGKI
+1094 NGYTLEETEKLGDKI
-1109 GEDVTA
+1109 GSNVTA

-1161 TVENDGNGSASAV
+1161 TVENDGNGSASAA

-1203 GNVTISDDTFTMPA
+1203 GDVTISDDTFTMPA
-1217 GNVTVKAL
+1217 GNVVVKAV
-1225 FERKSSSGSGGDSSS
+1225 FERKSSDGGGRDSSS
-1240 DRDASSSAI
+1240 DRDTSSSAI

-1262 GILTGAANSTA
+1262 GIITGAANSTA
-1273 NDGYSHWMQDD
+1273 NDGYSHWMQNE

-1298 GQKRGTSGSAYAWE
+1298 GRKHGMSGSAYAWE
-1312 YINGNW
+1312 LINGNW

-1327 KTGWLWDET
+1327 KTGWLRDEA

-1342 IDPERGMQTGWVL
+1342 MDPERGMQTGWVL

-1381 DGYYVDENGAWDG
+1381 DGYYVDEKGAWDG
-1394 KGK
+1394 KEK

>member
-38 GYAGGLCEHHP
+38 EYAGGLCEHHP
-49 EHDDECGYSKG
+49 EHDDECGYSEG
-60 IAGTACSHEHT
+60 IAGTDCSHEHT
-71 DDCYKEVIDCTH
+71 DDCYTEVVKCTH

-96 DDETTPSDADRW
+96 DDEATPSDADRW
-108 EPEYCPHICD
+108 EPEDCPHMC
-118 EESGCITKK
+118 EEDSECITKK
-127 LNCQHEH
+127 LNCRHEH

-149 EFVCEICG
+149 EFECEICG

-179 AMIDALPDAEEV
+179 AMIDALPDVEDV

-219 ELDLSRYME
+219 ELDLFRYME

-270 EVDGQGSY
+270 EEEGKGSY
-278 YVPNSYIYFGINS
+278 YVPNSYVYFGVNS
-291 ENSSTPIKWRVL
+291 GNSSTPIKWRVL
-303 DANTANAGTTSGM
+303 DADMANDGTTSGM

-329 FNSNYSKGNAYQG
+329 FRYNESIDNAYQG
-342 SDAQTWCSSFVGNTS
+342 SAAQFWCGLFLSNRL
-357 NFSTAE
+357 NFSTVE
-363 QAVMFGVAKTDSGES
+363 QDAMLGLVKTDSAEDD
-378 GLYSIPWGESRLT
+378 LYSISWGESSLT
-391 ANDKLFFLSVRELAD
+391 ATDKLFFLSVQELAD
-406 YVGNYDN
+406 YVGNYL
-413 APGLAATNTAQSA
+413 ATPGMAATNTSLSA
-426 GVWWLRSPDSGI
+426 SEWWLRSP
-438 GYYTGTVYDDGEVVH
+438 YAYVRTAVGTVFKDGNVRY
-453 SLVNYDCA
+453 SSAQNYWA

-468 NSDSILFTSAAEG
+468 DLNAVLFTSAAEG
-481 GKADAAVDSN
+481 GKSDVLVDSN
-491 LTEVSTGSAE
+491 LTEVGTGSTE
-501 WKLTLKDTSRSF
+501 WKLTLRDTSRSF
-513 NASASNTLIMAGENL
+513 NASASNTLVRVGENL

-534 AGTGKNEYVSAML
+534 AGTGKNEYVSAMI

-576 LTAGTYTLK
+576 LTTGTYTLK

-610 NGKVSEQFNLTPG
+610 KGKVSEQFNLTPG
-623 TTYWFDLSSAGIP
+623 TTYLFDLSAMDIP
-636 GSTNNA
+636 GTVNDD
-642 LPDTSRH
+642 LPDKTMH
-649 YVPFTYVGSLNAY
+649 YVPFTYVGTVDAY
-662 VLKPA
+662 VLNSSSSGENGAADDA
-667 SENVLTSSEEASQAT
+667 SGTIDSSAQ
-682 DKDAKY
+682 Y
-688 GYTYKHSLFI
+688 GYTYDHSLFI
-698 ADYTMTHTISWK
+698 ADNVVTHAVSWEA
-710 ILNDNKLIFGTD
+710 LNSKNIIFGTT
-722 FQNNRVAYTLRAP
+722 FQNNGVGYTLRAP
-735 SAGNTYAYGD
+735 SV
-745 NGGSTPDNNEWDT
+745 GSSAADSKGVTPQSNEWDK
-758 ILKKAN
+758 ILDKDN
-764 QSTQTNVSDYI
+764 GYI
-775 KNWEGIWS
+775 KNWSGICSW
-783 YGQDTANTSAF
+783 GQDSCMIVDRAV
-794 RQYRTIRGRM
+794 RGYYSGHFWTYYEASYPYP
-804 ISAFSCNMEH
+804 IS
-814 KAESLPKYG
+814 G
-823 FRPIL
+823 FRPVL
-828 EILDADTLGYDGL
+828 EALNPDTLGSDGL
-841 KTIVLDLND
+841 KTVALDLN
-850 GKIGNTT
+850 GGSIGDAT
-857 GTVNIVV
+857 GTGNIVV
-864 KNSESFTAPESSGLS
+864 KNGESFTAPESSGLS

-943 GVGATLPTEN
+943 GE
-953 DITREGYTFEGWYA
+953 
-967 DSSFSGAPVTEI
+967 
-979 SSTDIGNKEF
+979 
-989 YAKWI
+989 
-994 ANIYAVTLNTNG
+994 
-1006 GTIASGKD
+1006 
-1014 ITSYTYGDG
+1014 G

-1035 GYTFEG
+1035 GYTFDG

-1047 FSGAPVTEI
+1047 FSGAPVMEISNTDIGNKEFYAKWNANIYAVTLNPNAGTIASGKDITSYTYGNGATLPTSNDMTREGYTFEGWYADSLFSGAPVTEI
-1056 SSTDMGNK
+1056 NSTDMGNK

-1072 NTTPITPGDTVNY
+1072 NTTPIIPGDTVNY

-1094 NGYTLEETEYLGGKI
+1094 NGYMLEETEKLGDKI
-1109 GEDVTA
+1109 GANVTA

-1126 PDAVGSVSMGTL
+1126 PDVAGSVTSGTL

-1150 KLYYDLTVYTV
+1150 KLYYDLTVYNV
-1161 TVENDGNGSASAV
+1161 TVENDGNGSASAA
-1174 PVSATMGEKITLTV
+1174 PASATMGGKITLTV

-1249 RKDPIKGRISSDR
+1249 RKDPVRGWTSSDR
-1262 GILTGAANSTA
+1262 GIITGAANSMA
-1273 NDGYSHWMQDD
+1273 NDGYSHWMQDAY
-1284 HGWWLR
+1284 GWWLR

-1298 GQKRGTSGSAYAWE
+1298 GQKHGMSGIAYMWE

-1327 KTGWLWDET
+1327 KIGWLRDET

-1342 IDPERGMQTGWVL
+1342 IDPERGMQTGWVRL
-1355 IDGVWYYFHPV
+1355 GGAWYYFHQV
-1366 SDGRRGIM
+1366 SDGRKGIM
-1374 YAGQKTP
+1374 YAGRKTP

-1394 KGK
+1394 KEK

>member
-16 SMVMTLMPT
+16 SMVMTMMPT

-38 GYAGGLCEHHP
+38 EYAGGLCEHHP
-49 EHDDECGYSKG
+49 EHDDECGYSEG

-71 DDCYKEVIDCTH
+71 DDCYREVIDCTH
-83 RHDEDCYPDEIIW
+83 RHDEDCYPDESIW
-96 DDETTPSDADRW
+96 DDEATPSDADRL
-108 EPEYCPHICD
+108 EPEYCSHICD
-118 EESGCITKK
+118 EESGCVTKK
-127 LNCQHEH
+127 LKCQHEH
-134 DDECGYSPATRGTPC
+134 DDECGYSPTTRGTSC

-157 VDDDMKT
+157 VEDNMEM
-164 ATPSNAKAVTVAGVQ
+164 ATPSNAKAVTVASVQ
-179 AMIDALPDAEEV
+179 AMIDALPDAEKV
-191 RKGNAEKVKAQL
+191 RKDNAEEVKAQL
-203 DAIDDAK
+203 EAIDDAK

-219 ELDLSRYME
+219 ELDISRYME

-234 QLLYGVATQSNAV
+234 QLLYGVATPYNAV

-270 EVDGQGSY
+270 EEDGKGSY
-278 YVPNSYIYFGINS
+278 YAPNSYIYFGVNS
-291 ENSSTPIKWRVL
+291 GNSSTPIKWRVL
-303 DANTANAGTTSGM
+303 DADTANDGTTSGM

-329 FNSNYSKGNAYQG
+329 FRYNESIDNAYQG
-342 SDAQTWCSSFVGNTS
+342 SAAQFWCGLFLSNRL
-357 NFSTAE
+357 NFSTVE
-363 QAVMFGVAKTDSGES
+363 QDAMLGLVKTDSAEDD
-378 GLYSIPWGESRLT
+378 LYSISWGESSLT
-391 ANDKLFFLSVRELAD
+391 ATDKLFFLSVQELAD
-406 YVGNYDN
+406 YVGNYL
-413 APGLAATNTAQSA
+413 ATPGMAATNTSLSA
-426 GVWWLRSPDSGI
+426 SEWWLRSP
-438 GYYTGTVYDDGEVVH
+438 YAYVRTAVGTVFKDGNVRY
-453 SLVNYDCA
+453 SSAQNYWA

-468 NSDSILFTSAAEG
+468 DLNAVLFTSAAEG
-481 GKADAAVDSN
+481 GKSDVLVDSN
-491 LTEVSTGSAE
+491 LTEVGTGSAE
-501 WKLTLKDTSRSF
+501 WKLTLRDTSRSF
-513 NASASNTLIMAGENL
+513 NASASNTLVRVGENL

-534 AGTGKNEYVSAML
+534 AGTGEKEYVSAML
-547 ADNSGNIL
+547 ADSNGNIL

-698 ADYTMTHTISWK
+698 ADYNVTHGISWK

-735 SAGNTYAYGD
+735 SAGHTYAYGD

-783 YGQDTANTSAF
+783 YGQDTANTSSF
-794 RQYRTIRGRM
+794 RQYRTIRGRI

-850 GKIGNTT
+850 GKIGDTT

-893 SDGNSYIPGADVPA
+893 SDGNSYIPGAEVPA

-943 GVGATLPTEN
+943 GAGATLPTEN

-967 DSSFSGAPVTEI
+967 DSSFSGTPVTEI
-979 SSTDIGNKEF
+979 SSD
-989 YAKWI
+989 
-994 ANIYAVTLNTNG
+994 
-1006 GTIASGKD
+1006 
-1014 ITSYTYGDG
+1014 
-1023 ATLPTANDMTRE
+1023 
-1035 GYTFEG
+1035 
-1041 WYADSS
+1041 
-1047 FSGAPVTEI
+1047 
-1056 SSTDMGNK
+1056 DMGNK
-1064 EFYAKWTR
+1064 EFYAKWMR
-1072 NTTPITPGDTVNY
+1072 NTTPIIPGDTVNY
-1085 IVEHYKAGN
+1085 VVEHYKASD
-1094 NGYTLEETEYLGGKI
+1094 NGYTLEETEKLGDKI
-1109 GEDVTA
+1109 GSNVTA

-1161 TVENDGNGSASAV
+1161 TVENDGNGSASAA

-1203 GNVTISDDTFTMPA
+1203 GDVTISDDTFTMPA
-1217 GNVTVKAL
+1217 GNVVVKAV
-1225 FERKSSSGSGGDSSS
+1225 FERKSSDGGGRDSSS
-1240 DRDASSSAI
+1240 DRDTSSSAI

-1262 GILTGAANSTA
+1262 GIITGAANSTA
-1273 NDGYSHWMQDD
+1273 NDGYSHWMQNE

-1298 GQKRGTSGSAYAWE
+1298 GRKHGTSGSAYAWE
-1312 YINGNW
+1312 YINGSW

-1327 KTGWLWDET
+1327 KTGWLRDEA

-1342 IDPERGMQTGWVL
+1342 MDPERGMQTGWVL

-1381 DGYYVDENGAWDG
+1381 DGYYVDEKGAWDG
-1394 KGK
+1394 KEK